1 MPILSA
7 LLPFCLTSSLS
18 LFLLSAYGCY
28 DCRIVLTDPSGVF
41 TSPCFPS
48 DYPNSQACKWIIRA
62 PHGFIIQL
70 TFIDFDIEEAPGCIY
85 DSLTLDNGESPM
97 NLCGIT
103 AKGLS
108 YNSTGNEMVVSFK
121 SDFSIQKKG
130 FNASYV
136 RIAVSLRN
144 QKVIIPQ
151 VPDIDAVSVAESVSV
166 PELSQF
172 TLCFEA
178 TKGNSDDN
186 DDWKVF
192 SYTHAL
198 STEFFSFGKTTKGH
212 FLSISG
218 TQCSLENALPRNAE
232 FFTGT
237 FQQLCV
243 VWDGFSG
250 TIGIYAKSTYH
261 RVYCPG
267 VLDKVIP
274 GNGRLVL
281 GSNSNEMSSLNGD
294 IYNFRLWNFT
304 MNAQT
309 LANLSCD
316 VKGNIVDWENEFWSI
331 PTSALKAENNLSC
344 GSYLIPSSSI
354 EPTSCANLGSLCQ
367 ATVNATTPTPP
378 TVTTNMPDTN
388 RNDKPNNALQ
398 EFTLPA
404 TLIFRMKRNSP
415 EFSHS
420 RPQRQ
425 QESKIEGV
433 KTIGII
439 STPIIW
445 PVKQRPLRF
454 SKNSADEDPE
464 KKTPYSLFL
473 PTMSTSAASEETSNE
488 TLAAFTENINPDNTV
503 MKQLPNENILNY
515 PRSAFHGTSYA
526 ADAVAEPS
534 VNTAVP
540 LLHSRDPDAELA
552 WTLANGLGHS
562 ESEPAFHSPVSS
574 SSSSSTAYRQKK
586 ETVWISSSNSDTTNF
601 MHVLEAV
608 NWWNETVFHHRI
620 TSDIQEGRHHSL
632 SSISVS
638 STEEKS
644 PFQKSELDLLDL
656 VPEHFY
662 MEMIQSNADRQT
674 FSMLAANTA
683 FQFSKS
689 TNIKE
694 HNSEGITSLISVET
708 PHANPTYTEFIPDI
722 QLKNSVLGHSRE
734 LLTFSASL
742 VGPGWTSSAV
752 KHVVTTLP
760 VYQQPLT
767 GTYLKSDSIF
777 ISDNKYWYH
786 YLHQSYFQKPSETLR
801 NGILENNLDAF
812 HDSNEN
818 EESPFSILEPE
829 NVNPVGNSWNLGYL
843 DFPTKYVD
851 ILPSLR
857 ESFWT
862 VSHHLK
868 EASQVFSGEPSENW
882 WRSFNKLIS
891 SPTERLLFTSS
902 CAKFDSISQQTS
914 AIRLLGHRVEEIN
927 FSSHV
932 STLKKQIFSSFI
944 PGISKR
950 ISESNRTISQ
960 LQSTTNFANL
970 TVTYNSELY
979 FDFPFPSLE
988 APFIQSSVWVQVSPF
1003 DQVLE
1008 NSTEKLIFDSLHMQ
1022 IRTDVLS
1029 DQTSVTFLNNRH
1041 QPVYVLPTP
1050 SETQPSCSRDS
1061 QAPFLISTPG
1071 SPVTWIVKR
1080 LINNTTHGTPQSQSP
1095 WENNAVANAVD
1106 KARSKVQIDAGIF
1119 LKSISPMS
1127 SYFVPVTLSLELRH
1141 LLHADSDVRVSVP
1154 PNSYSTP
1161 PLPQN
1166 FKTHLDK
1173 ISPSLI
1179 PQQEVEE
1186 LSLPTIETPRNYQTV
1201 LGQNSIENQLDSL
1214 RYSLWAVEQEIID
1227 NNEDIRNFAVLTP
1240 ANILRLSERDS
1251 EGEVYGSLSKHRE
1264 GTSSLNI
1271 ITTQA
1276 LDFANT
1282 EYEHFASLSSLLE
1295 SSSAVIMNG
1304 VIPLP
1309 SSYSGVVT
1317 QPKETILTGTAAAA
1331 AAINHPL
1338 TQSQTPVASVTY
1350 YQSSVSAHF
1359 HSLANLPSG
1368 TSQNSTP
1375 HTPLSQLTSSA
1386 AVLLSCLCVSFSEL
1400 GCLCRPELKYS
1411 GLFYRISITVF
1422 SSNSNSVSKVHDV
1435 VAEWLNRTFQ
1445 NWNYTVYV
1453 VNISF
1458 GVLALLVYNST
1469 NNINLEEED
1478 IRQKLINNNR
1488 TMEEGYEL
1496 HTVDVDP
1503 VEKCLAEENPPN
1515 YFWPDTRPTVTNF
1528 TFCHGSSVQ
1537 TASRTCYLGLQ
1548 NYTSY
1553 WGQPDLR
1560 NCTENAADIAN
1571 QLLNLT
1577 GEGQQLTSDKVNDVV
1592 QKLKKIVN
1600 DEDIDESL
1608 GSTVV
1613 TIFSNI
1619 LTSSDSVLAASSSEA
1634 LKTIDALALKI
1645 HFTGPSMSISTRNL
1659 ALGVSS
1665 INSTSFSGGSF
1676 SVSPQNNASDFQ
1688 IDFDKDQTSAIAS
1701 VVLPP
1706 SLLKNLSQ
1714 DEFEVISR
1722 AQFTFFNKNGLFQD
1736 AENPANLTS
1745 FVVACSIGN
1754 LTIQDLEEY
1763 VKVTIKH
1770 TKIQEDPKP
1779 TCVFWDM
1786 NKNDGNG
1793 GWNPA
1798 GCQVDAES
1806 NENETV
1812 CLCNHLTH
1820 FGVLM
1825 DLQRT
1830 GTQID
1835 PQNNKVLTFITYIGC
1850 GISAIF
1856 SAATLL
1862 TYIAFEKLRRD
1873 YPSKILMNLST
1884 ALLFLNLVFLL
1895 DGWIASF
1902 DIDGLCIAVAALL
1915 HFFLLATFTWMGL
1928 EAVHM
1933 YIALV
1938 KVFNTYIRRY
1948 ILKFCIIGWGLPAL
1962 VITIV
1967 LASANTNASQVYG
1980 KELYG
1985 KDANGQGDDFCWIKN
2000 EVVFYVTCAGYFG
2013 IMFLMNIAMFIVVM
2027 VQICGRNG
2035 KRTNRSLK
2043 EEILRNLRSVVSLTF
2058 LLGMTWGFAFFAWGP
2073 LTLAFLY
2080 LFSIFN
2086 SLQGLFIFVF
2096 HCAMKE
2102 NVQKQWRRHLC
2113 CGRFRLA
2120 DNSDWSKTA
2129 TNIIKKSSDN
2139 LGKSL
2144 SSSSIGSNST
2154 YLTSKSKS
2162 TTNTYCKRNS
2172 HTENVFLDKPS
2183 SKFAQEDGEQTSI
2196 IPVHQVIDKVKGYCN
2211 PHSDNFYKNI
2221 IMSDTFS
2228 RSTKF

>member
-1 MPILSA
+1 A
-7 LLPFCLTSSLS
+7 H
-18 LFLLSAYGCY
+18 GCY

-108 YNSTGNEMVVSFK
+108 YNSTGNEMIVSFK

-130 FNASYV
+130 FNASYI

-144 QKVIIPQ
+144 QKVVIPQ
-151 VPDIDAVSVAESVSV
+151 VPDVDAVSVADTVSV
-166 PELSQF
+166 PDLSQF

-178 TKGNSDDN
+178 TKGSSDDN

-192 SYTHAL
+192 SYTDAL

-218 TQCSLENALPRNAE
+218 TQCILENALPRNAE

-243 VWDGFSG
+243 VGDSFSG
-250 TIGIYAKSTYH
+250 SIGIYAKSTYH
-261 RVYCPG
+261 IVYCPG
-267 VLDKVIP
+267 IFGKVIP
-274 GNGRLVL
+274 GNGRLML
-281 GSNSNEMSSLNGD
+281 GSNSNEVSSLNGD

-388 RNDKPNNALQ
+388 RNDKPNN
-398 EFTLPA
+398 
-404 TLIFRMKRNSP
+404 
-415 EFSHS
+415 
-420 RPQRQ
+420 
-425 QESKIEGV
+425 G
-433 KTIGII
+433 
-439 STPIIW
+439 
-445 PVKQRPLRF
+445 
-454 SKNSADEDPE
+454 
-464 KKTPYSLFL
+464 
-473 PTMSTSAASEETSNE
+473 
-488 TLAAFTENINPDNTV
+488 
-503 MKQLPNENILNY
+503 
-515 PRSAFHGTSYA
+515 
-526 ADAVAEPS
+526 
-534 VNTAVP
+534 
-540 LLHSRDPDAELA
+540 
-552 WTLANGLGHS
+552 
-562 ESEPAFHSPVSS
+562 
-574 SSSSSTAYRQKK
+574 
-586 ETVWISSSNSDTTNF
+586 
-601 MHVLEAV
+601 
-608 NWWNETVFHHRI
+608 
-620 TSDIQEGRHHSL
+620 
-632 SSISVS
+632 
-638 STEEKS
+638 
-644 PFQKSELDLLDL
+644 
-656 VPEHFY
+656 
-662 MEMIQSNADRQT
+662 
-674 FSMLAANTA
+674 
-683 FQFSKS
+683 
-689 TNIKE
+689 
-694 HNSEGITSLISVET
+694 
-708 PHANPTYTEFIPDI
+708 
-722 QLKNSVLGHSRE
+722 
-734 LLTFSASL
+734 
-742 VGPGWTSSAV
+742 
-752 KHVVTTLP
+752 
-760 VYQQPLT
+760 
-767 GTYLKSDSIF
+767 
-777 ISDNKYWYH
+777 
-786 YLHQSYFQKPSETLR
+786 
-801 NGILENNLDAF
+801 
-812 HDSNEN
+812 
-818 EESPFSILEPE
+818 
-829 NVNPVGNSWNLGYL
+829 
-843 DFPTKYVD
+843 
-851 ILPSLR
+851 
-857 ESFWT
+857 
-862 VSHHLK
+862 
-868 EASQVFSGEPSENW
+868 
-882 WRSFNKLIS
+882 
-891 SPTERLLFTSS
+891 
-902 CAKFDSISQQTS
+902 
-914 AIRLLGHRVEEIN
+914 
-927 FSSHV
+927 
-932 STLKKQIFSSFI
+932 
-944 PGISKR
+944 
-950 ISESNRTISQ
+950 
-960 LQSTTNFANL
+960 
-970 TVTYNSELY
+970 
-979 FDFPFPSLE
+979 
-988 APFIQSSVWVQVSPF
+988 
-1003 DQVLE
+1003 
-1008 NSTEKLIFDSLHMQ
+1008 
-1022 IRTDVLS
+1022 
-1029 DQTSVTFLNNRH
+1029 
-1041 QPVYVLPTP
+1041 
-1050 SETQPSCSRDS
+1050 
-1061 QAPFLISTPG
+1061 
-1071 SPVTWIVKR
+1071 
-1080 LINNTTHGTPQSQSP
+1080 
-1095 WENNAVANAVD
+1095 
-1106 KARSKVQIDAGIF
+1106 
-1119 LKSISPMS
+1119 
-1127 SYFVPVTLSLELRH
+1127 
-1141 LLHADSDVRVSVP
+1141 
-1154 PNSYSTP
+1154 
-1161 PLPQN
+1161 
-1166 FKTHLDK
+1166 
-1173 ISPSLI
+1173 
-1179 PQQEVEE
+1179 
-1186 LSLPTIETPRNYQTV
+1186 
-1201 LGQNSIENQLDSL
+1201 
-1214 RYSLWAVEQEIID
+1214 
-1227 NNEDIRNFAVLTP
+1227 
-1240 ANILRLSERDS
+1240 
-1251 EGEVYGSLSKHRE
+1251 
-1264 GTSSLNI
+1264 
-1271 ITTQA
+1271 
-1276 LDFANT
+1276 
-1282 EYEHFASLSSLLE
+1282 
-1295 SSSAVIMNG
+1295 
-1304 VIPLP
+1304 
-1309 SSYSGVVT
+1309 
-1317 QPKETILTGTAAAA
+1317 
-1331 AAINHPL
+1331 
-1338 TQSQTPVASVTY
+1338 
-1350 YQSSVSAHF
+1350 
-1359 HSLANLPSG
+1359 
-1368 TSQNSTP
+1368 
-1375 HTPLSQLTSSA
+1375 
-1386 AVLLSCLCVSFSEL
+1386 
-1400 GCLCRPELKYS
+1400 

-1422 SSNSNSVSKVHDV
+1422 SSNSNSESKVHDV

-1453 VNISF
+1453 VNIRCKTLKNHARIESQTNNFPCSF
-1458 GVLALLVYNST
+1458 KVLALLVYNAT

-1478 IRQKLINNNR
+1478 IRQKLINNNG
-1488 TMEEGYEL
+1488 TMEGGYKL
-1496 HTVDVDP
+1496 DTVAVDP

-1528 TFCHGSSVQ
+1528 TLCHGSSVQ

-1600 DEDIDESL
+1600 DEEIDESL

-1645 HFTGPSMSISTRNL
+1645 QFTGPSMSISTRNL

-1665 INSTSFSGGSF
+1665 INSTSFKGGSF

-1688 IDFDKDQTSAIAS
+1688 IGFDKDQTNSFAS

-1754 LTIQDLEEY
+1754 VTIQDLQDY

-1806 NENETV
+1806 NENETI

-1825 DLQRT
+1825 DLQRSV
-1830 GTQID
+1830 TQID
-1835 PQNNKVLTFITYIGC
+1835 PQNTKVLTFITYIGC

-1902 DIDGLCIAVAALL
+1902 DIGGLCISVAALL

-1962 VITIV
+1962 VIAIV
-1967 LASANTNASQVYG
+1967 LASANTNASQIYG

-1985 KDANGQGDDFCWIKN
+1985 RDVNGQGGDDFCWIKN

-2013 IMFLMNIAMFIVVM
+2013 IMFLLNVAMFIVVM

-2073 LTLAFLY
+2073 LTLPFLY
-2080 LFSIFN
+2080 LFAIFN

-2172 HTENVFLDKPS
+2172 HTENIFLDKRS

-2196 IPVHQVIDKVKGYCN
+2196 IPVHQVIDKVMGYCN

-2228 RSTKF
+2228 HSTKF

>member
-1 MPILSA
+1 RMSHVSEMWCYHWKWKLQH
-7 LLPFCLTSSLS
+7 CLC
-18 LFLLSAYGCY
+18 LFTTYIIYMQQAAHGCY

-108 YNSTGNEMVVSFK
+108 YNSTGNEMIVSFK

-151 VPDIDAVSVAESVSV
+151 VPDVDAVSVAETVSV

-178 TKGNSDDN
+178 TKGSSDDN

-192 SYTHAL
+192 SYTDAL

-212 FLSISG
+212 FLSFSG
-218 TQCSLENALPRNAE
+218 TQCILENALPRNAE

-243 VWDGFSG
+243 VADSFSG
-250 TIGIYAKSTYH
+250 SVGIYAKSTYH
-261 RVYCPG
+261 IVYCPG
-267 VLDKVIP
+267 IFGKVIP

-281 GSNSNEMSSLNGD
+281 GSNSNEVSSLNGD

-344 GSYLIPSSSI
+344 GSYLIPSSAI

-388 RNDKPNNALQ
+388 RNDKPNN
-398 EFTLPA
+398 
-404 TLIFRMKRNSP
+404 
-415 EFSHS
+415 
-420 RPQRQ
+420 
-425 QESKIEGV
+425 G
-433 KTIGII
+433 
-439 STPIIW
+439 
-445 PVKQRPLRF
+445 
-454 SKNSADEDPE
+454 
-464 KKTPYSLFL
+464 
-473 PTMSTSAASEETSNE
+473 
-488 TLAAFTENINPDNTV
+488 
-503 MKQLPNENILNY
+503 
-515 PRSAFHGTSYA
+515 
-526 ADAVAEPS
+526 
-534 VNTAVP
+534 
-540 LLHSRDPDAELA
+540 
-552 WTLANGLGHS
+552 
-562 ESEPAFHSPVSS
+562 
-574 SSSSSTAYRQKK
+574 
-586 ETVWISSSNSDTTNF
+586 
-601 MHVLEAV
+601 
-608 NWWNETVFHHRI
+608 
-620 TSDIQEGRHHSL
+620 
-632 SSISVS
+632 
-638 STEEKS
+638 
-644 PFQKSELDLLDL
+644 
-656 VPEHFY
+656 
-662 MEMIQSNADRQT
+662 
-674 FSMLAANTA
+674 
-683 FQFSKS
+683 
-689 TNIKE
+689 
-694 HNSEGITSLISVET
+694 
-708 PHANPTYTEFIPDI
+708 
-722 QLKNSVLGHSRE
+722 
-734 LLTFSASL
+734 
-742 VGPGWTSSAV
+742 
-752 KHVVTTLP
+752 
-760 VYQQPLT
+760 
-767 GTYLKSDSIF
+767 
-777 ISDNKYWYH
+777 
-786 YLHQSYFQKPSETLR
+786 
-801 NGILENNLDAF
+801 
-812 HDSNEN
+812 
-818 EESPFSILEPE
+818 
-829 NVNPVGNSWNLGYL
+829 
-843 DFPTKYVD
+843 
-851 ILPSLR
+851 
-857 ESFWT
+857 
-862 VSHHLK
+862 
-868 EASQVFSGEPSENW
+868 
-882 WRSFNKLIS
+882 
-891 SPTERLLFTSS
+891 
-902 CAKFDSISQQTS
+902 
-914 AIRLLGHRVEEIN
+914 
-927 FSSHV
+927 
-932 STLKKQIFSSFI
+932 
-944 PGISKR
+944 
-950 ISESNRTISQ
+950 
-960 LQSTTNFANL
+960 
-970 TVTYNSELY
+970 
-979 FDFPFPSLE
+979 
-988 APFIQSSVWVQVSPF
+988 
-1003 DQVLE
+1003 
-1008 NSTEKLIFDSLHMQ
+1008 
-1022 IRTDVLS
+1022 
-1029 DQTSVTFLNNRH
+1029 
-1041 QPVYVLPTP
+1041 
-1050 SETQPSCSRDS
+1050 
-1061 QAPFLISTPG
+1061 
-1071 SPVTWIVKR
+1071 
-1080 LINNTTHGTPQSQSP
+1080 
-1095 WENNAVANAVD
+1095 
-1106 KARSKVQIDAGIF
+1106 
-1119 LKSISPMS
+1119 
-1127 SYFVPVTLSLELRH
+1127 
-1141 LLHADSDVRVSVP
+1141 
-1154 PNSYSTP
+1154 
-1161 PLPQN
+1161 
-1166 FKTHLDK
+1166 
-1173 ISPSLI
+1173 
-1179 PQQEVEE
+1179 
-1186 LSLPTIETPRNYQTV
+1186 
-1201 LGQNSIENQLDSL
+1201 
-1214 RYSLWAVEQEIID
+1214 
-1227 NNEDIRNFAVLTP
+1227 
-1240 ANILRLSERDS
+1240 
-1251 EGEVYGSLSKHRE
+1251 
-1264 GTSSLNI
+1264 
-1271 ITTQA
+1271 
-1276 LDFANT
+1276 
-1282 EYEHFASLSSLLE
+1282 
-1295 SSSAVIMNG
+1295 
-1304 VIPLP
+1304 
-1309 SSYSGVVT
+1309 
-1317 QPKETILTGTAAAA
+1317 
-1331 AAINHPL
+1331 
-1338 TQSQTPVASVTY
+1338 
-1350 YQSSVSAHF
+1350 
-1359 HSLANLPSG
+1359 
-1368 TSQNSTP
+1368 
-1375 HTPLSQLTSSA
+1375 
-1386 AVLLSCLCVSFSEL
+1386 
-1400 GCLCRPELKYS
+1400 

-1453 VNISF
+1453 VNISIQPGSTEEGVREKRSIKSF
-1458 GVLALLVYNST
+1458 RVLALLVYNST

-1478 IRQKLINNNR
+1478 IRQKLINNNG
-1488 TMEEGYEL
+1488 TIEGGYKL
-1496 HTVDVDP
+1496 DSVKVDP

-1528 TFCHGSSVQ
+1528 TLCHGSSVQ

-1600 DEDIDESL
+1600 DEEIDESL

-1645 HFTGPSMSISTRNL
+1645 QFTGPSMSISTRNL

-1665 INSTSFSGGSF
+1665 INSTSFRGGSF

-1688 IDFDKDQTSAIAS
+1688 IDFDKDQTNAFAS

-1754 LTIQDLEEY
+1754 ITIQDLQDY

-1786 NKNDGNG
+1786 NKNGGNG

-1798 GCQVDAES
+1798 GCQVHTES

-1830 GTQID
+1830 VTQID
-1835 PQNNKVLTFITYIGC
+1835 PQNTKVLTFISYIGC

-1884 ALLFLNLVFLL
+1884 ALLFLNLIFLL

-1902 DIDGLCIAVAALL
+1902 DIGGLCIAVAALL

-1962 VITIV
+1962 VIAIV
-1967 LASANTNASQVYG
+1967 LASANTNASHVYG

-1985 KDANGQGDDFCWIKN
+1985 KDATGQGGDDFCWIKN

-2013 IMFLMNIAMFIVVM
+2013 IMFLMNVAMFIVVM

-2073 LTLAFLY
+2073 LTLPFLY

-2172 HTENVFLDKPS
+2172 HTGEFL
-2183 SKFAQEDGEQTSI
+2183 
-2196 IPVHQVIDKVKGYCN
+2196 
-2211 PHSDNFYKNI
+2211 
-2221 IMSDTFS
+2221 
-2228 RSTKF
+2228 

>member
-1 MPILSA
+1 RMSHVSEMWSYHWKWKLQH
-7 LLPFCLTSSLS
+7 CLC
-18 LFLLSAYGCY
+18 LFTTYIICVQQAAHGCY

-108 YNSTGNEMVVSFK
+108 YNSTGNEMIVSFK

-151 VPDIDAVSVAESVSV
+151 VPDVDAVSVAETVSV

-178 TKGNSDDN
+178 TKGSNDDN

-192 SYTHAL
+192 SYTDTL
-198 STEFFSFGKTTKGH
+198 STEFFSFGKTAKGH

-218 TQCSLENALPRNAE
+218 TQCILENALPRNAE

-243 VWDGFSG
+243 VGDSFSRS
-250 TIGIYAKSTYH
+250 IGIYAKSTYH
-261 RVYCPG
+261 TVYCPDIFG
-267 VLDKVIP
+267 KVIP

-344 GSYLIPSSSI
+344 GSYLIPSSAI

-378 TVTTNMPDTN
+378 AVTTNMPDTN
-388 RNDKPNNALQ
+388 RNDKPNN
-398 EFTLPA
+398 
-404 TLIFRMKRNSP
+404 
-415 EFSHS
+415 
-420 RPQRQ
+420 
-425 QESKIEGV
+425 G
-433 KTIGII
+433 
-439 STPIIW
+439 
-445 PVKQRPLRF
+445 
-454 SKNSADEDPE
+454 
-464 KKTPYSLFL
+464 
-473 PTMSTSAASEETSNE
+473 
-488 TLAAFTENINPDNTV
+488 
-503 MKQLPNENILNY
+503 
-515 PRSAFHGTSYA
+515 
-526 ADAVAEPS
+526 
-534 VNTAVP
+534 
-540 LLHSRDPDAELA
+540 
-552 WTLANGLGHS
+552 
-562 ESEPAFHSPVSS
+562 
-574 SSSSSTAYRQKK
+574 
-586 ETVWISSSNSDTTNF
+586 
-601 MHVLEAV
+601 
-608 NWWNETVFHHRI
+608 
-620 TSDIQEGRHHSL
+620 
-632 SSISVS
+632 
-638 STEEKS
+638 
-644 PFQKSELDLLDL
+644 
-656 VPEHFY
+656 
-662 MEMIQSNADRQT
+662 
-674 FSMLAANTA
+674 
-683 FQFSKS
+683 
-689 TNIKE
+689 
-694 HNSEGITSLISVET
+694 
-708 PHANPTYTEFIPDI
+708 
-722 QLKNSVLGHSRE
+722 
-734 LLTFSASL
+734 
-742 VGPGWTSSAV
+742 
-752 KHVVTTLP
+752 
-760 VYQQPLT
+760 
-767 GTYLKSDSIF
+767 
-777 ISDNKYWYH
+777 
-786 YLHQSYFQKPSETLR
+786 
-801 NGILENNLDAF
+801 
-812 HDSNEN
+812 
-818 EESPFSILEPE
+818 
-829 NVNPVGNSWNLGYL
+829 
-843 DFPTKYVD
+843 
-851 ILPSLR
+851 
-857 ESFWT
+857 
-862 VSHHLK
+862 
-868 EASQVFSGEPSENW
+868 
-882 WRSFNKLIS
+882 
-891 SPTERLLFTSS
+891 
-902 CAKFDSISQQTS
+902 
-914 AIRLLGHRVEEIN
+914 
-927 FSSHV
+927 
-932 STLKKQIFSSFI
+932 
-944 PGISKR
+944 
-950 ISESNRTISQ
+950 
-960 LQSTTNFANL
+960 
-970 TVTYNSELY
+970 
-979 FDFPFPSLE
+979 
-988 APFIQSSVWVQVSPF
+988 
-1003 DQVLE
+1003 
-1008 NSTEKLIFDSLHMQ
+1008 
-1022 IRTDVLS
+1022 
-1029 DQTSVTFLNNRH
+1029 
-1041 QPVYVLPTP
+1041 
-1050 SETQPSCSRDS
+1050 
-1061 QAPFLISTPG
+1061 
-1071 SPVTWIVKR
+1071 
-1080 LINNTTHGTPQSQSP
+1080 
-1095 WENNAVANAVD
+1095 
-1106 KARSKVQIDAGIF
+1106 
-1119 LKSISPMS
+1119 
-1127 SYFVPVTLSLELRH
+1127 
-1141 LLHADSDVRVSVP
+1141 
-1154 PNSYSTP
+1154 
-1161 PLPQN
+1161 
-1166 FKTHLDK
+1166 
-1173 ISPSLI
+1173 
-1179 PQQEVEE
+1179 
-1186 LSLPTIETPRNYQTV
+1186 
-1201 LGQNSIENQLDSL
+1201 
-1214 RYSLWAVEQEIID
+1214 
-1227 NNEDIRNFAVLTP
+1227 
-1240 ANILRLSERDS
+1240 
-1251 EGEVYGSLSKHRE
+1251 
-1264 GTSSLNI
+1264 
-1271 ITTQA
+1271 
-1276 LDFANT
+1276 
-1282 EYEHFASLSSLLE
+1282 
-1295 SSSAVIMNG
+1295 
-1304 VIPLP
+1304 
-1309 SSYSGVVT
+1309 
-1317 QPKETILTGTAAAA
+1317 
-1331 AAINHPL
+1331 
-1338 TQSQTPVASVTY
+1338 
-1350 YQSSVSAHF
+1350 
-1359 HSLANLPSG
+1359 
-1368 TSQNSTP
+1368 
-1375 HTPLSQLTSSA
+1375 
-1386 AVLLSCLCVSFSEL
+1386 
-1400 GCLCRPELKYS
+1400 

-1422 SSNSNSVSKVHDV
+1422 SSHSNSVSKVHDV
-1435 VAEWLNRTFQ
+1435 IAEWLNRTFQ

-1453 VNISF
+1453 VNISIHPGSIKEGAREKRSIKSF

-1478 IRQKLINNNR
+1478 IRQKLINNNG
-1488 TMEEGYEL
+1488 TMEGGYKL
-1496 HTVDVDP
+1496 HSVDVDP

-1528 TFCHGSSVQ
+1528 TLCHGSSVQ

-1600 DEDIDESL
+1600 DEEIDESL

-1645 HFTGPSMSISTRNL
+1645 QFTGPSMSISTRNL

-1665 INSTSFSGGSF
+1665 INSTSFKGGSF

-1688 IDFDKDQTSAIAS
+1688 IDFDKDQTKALAS

-1714 DEFEVISR
+1714 DEFEAISR

-1754 LTIQDLEEY
+1754 ITIQDLQDY
-1763 VKVTIKH
+1763 VKITIKH
-1770 TKIQEDPKP
+1770 TKIQEEPKP

-1786 NKNDGNG
+1786 NKNGGNG

-1830 GTQID
+1830 VTQID
-1835 PQNNKVLTFITYIGC
+1835 SQNTKVLTFLTYIGC

-1884 ALLFLNLVFLL
+1884 ALLFLNLIFLL

-1902 DIDGLCIAVAALL
+1902 DIDGLCTAIAALL

-1948 ILKFCIIGWGLPAL
+1948 ILKFCIIGWGVPAV
-1962 VITIV
+1962 VIAII
-1967 LASANTNASQVYG
+1967 LASANTNASDVYG
-1980 KELYG
+1980 KDLYG
-1985 KDANGQGDDFCWIKN
+1985 RDANGQGGDDFCWIKN

-2013 IMFLMNIAMFIVVM
+2013 IMFLMNVAMFIVVM

-2073 LTLAFLY
+2073 LTLPFLY

-2172 HTENVFLDKPS
+2172 HTGQLL
-2183 SKFAQEDGEQTSI
+2183 
-2196 IPVHQVIDKVKGYCN
+2196 
-2211 PHSDNFYKNI
+2211 
-2221 IMSDTFS
+2221 
-2228 RSTKF
+2228 

>member
-1 MPILSA
+1 MMSHVSEMWCYHWKWKLQHCLCLFTMYILYMQQA
-7 LLPFCLTSSLS
+7 
-18 LFLLSAYGCY
+18 AHGCY

-108 YNSTGNEMVVSFK
+108 YNSTGNEMIVSFK

-130 FNASYV
+130 FNATYV

-151 VPDIDAVSVAESVSV
+151 VPDVDAVYVAETVSV

-178 TKGNSDDN
+178 TKGSNDDN

-192 SYTHAL
+192 SYTDAL
-198 STEFFSFGKTTKGH
+198 SKEFFSFGKTTKGH

-218 TQCSLENALPRNAE
+218 TQCILENALPRNAE

-243 VWDGFSG
+243 VGDSFSG
-250 TIGIYAKSTYH
+250 SIGIYAKSTYH
-261 RVYCPG
+261 IVYCPG
-267 VLDKVIP
+267 IFGKVIP

-281 GSNSNEMSSLNGD
+281 GSNSNEVSSLNGD

-344 GSYLIPSSSI
+344 GSYLIPSSTI

-367 ATVNATTPTPP
+367 
-378 TVTTNMPDTN
+378 
-388 RNDKPNNALQ
+388 
-398 EFTLPA
+398 
-404 TLIFRMKRNSP
+404 
-415 EFSHS
+415 
-420 RPQRQ
+420 
-425 QESKIEGV
+425 G
-433 KTIGII
+433 
-439 STPIIW
+439 
-445 PVKQRPLRF
+445 
-454 SKNSADEDPE
+454 
-464 KKTPYSLFL
+464 
-473 PTMSTSAASEETSNE
+473 
-488 TLAAFTENINPDNTV
+488 
-503 MKQLPNENILNY
+503 
-515 PRSAFHGTSYA
+515 
-526 ADAVAEPS
+526 
-534 VNTAVP
+534 
-540 LLHSRDPDAELA
+540 
-552 WTLANGLGHS
+552 
-562 ESEPAFHSPVSS
+562 
-574 SSSSSTAYRQKK
+574 
-586 ETVWISSSNSDTTNF
+586 
-601 MHVLEAV
+601 
-608 NWWNETVFHHRI
+608 
-620 TSDIQEGRHHSL
+620 
-632 SSISVS
+632 
-638 STEEKS
+638 
-644 PFQKSELDLLDL
+644 
-656 VPEHFY
+656 
-662 MEMIQSNADRQT
+662 
-674 FSMLAANTA
+674 
-683 FQFSKS
+683 
-689 TNIKE
+689 
-694 HNSEGITSLISVET
+694 
-708 PHANPTYTEFIPDI
+708 
-722 QLKNSVLGHSRE
+722 
-734 LLTFSASL
+734 
-742 VGPGWTSSAV
+742 
-752 KHVVTTLP
+752 
-760 VYQQPLT
+760 
-767 GTYLKSDSIF
+767 
-777 ISDNKYWYH
+777 
-786 YLHQSYFQKPSETLR
+786 
-801 NGILENNLDAF
+801 
-812 HDSNEN
+812 
-818 EESPFSILEPE
+818 
-829 NVNPVGNSWNLGYL
+829 
-843 DFPTKYVD
+843 
-851 ILPSLR
+851 
-857 ESFWT
+857 
-862 VSHHLK
+862 
-868 EASQVFSGEPSENW
+868 
-882 WRSFNKLIS
+882 
-891 SPTERLLFTSS
+891 
-902 CAKFDSISQQTS
+902 
-914 AIRLLGHRVEEIN
+914 
-927 FSSHV
+927 
-932 STLKKQIFSSFI
+932 
-944 PGISKR
+944 
-950 ISESNRTISQ
+950 
-960 LQSTTNFANL
+960 
-970 TVTYNSELY
+970 
-979 FDFPFPSLE
+979 
-988 APFIQSSVWVQVSPF
+988 
-1003 DQVLE
+1003 
-1008 NSTEKLIFDSLHMQ
+1008 
-1022 IRTDVLS
+1022 
-1029 DQTSVTFLNNRH
+1029 
-1041 QPVYVLPTP
+1041 
-1050 SETQPSCSRDS
+1050 
-1061 QAPFLISTPG
+1061 
-1071 SPVTWIVKR
+1071 
-1080 LINNTTHGTPQSQSP
+1080 
-1095 WENNAVANAVD
+1095 
-1106 KARSKVQIDAGIF
+1106 
-1119 LKSISPMS
+1119 
-1127 SYFVPVTLSLELRH
+1127 
-1141 LLHADSDVRVSVP
+1141 
-1154 PNSYSTP
+1154 
-1161 PLPQN
+1161 
-1166 FKTHLDK
+1166 
-1173 ISPSLI
+1173 
-1179 PQQEVEE
+1179 
-1186 LSLPTIETPRNYQTV
+1186 
-1201 LGQNSIENQLDSL
+1201 
-1214 RYSLWAVEQEIID
+1214 
-1227 NNEDIRNFAVLTP
+1227 
-1240 ANILRLSERDS
+1240 
-1251 EGEVYGSLSKHRE
+1251 
-1264 GTSSLNI
+1264 
-1271 ITTQA
+1271 
-1276 LDFANT
+1276 
-1282 EYEHFASLSSLLE
+1282 
-1295 SSSAVIMNG
+1295 
-1304 VIPLP
+1304 
-1309 SSYSGVVT
+1309 
-1317 QPKETILTGTAAAA
+1317 
-1331 AAINHPL
+1331 
-1338 TQSQTPVASVTY
+1338 
-1350 YQSSVSAHF
+1350 
-1359 HSLANLPSG
+1359 
-1368 TSQNSTP
+1368 
-1375 HTPLSQLTSSA
+1375 
-1386 AVLLSCLCVSFSEL
+1386 
-1400 GCLCRPELKYS
+1400 
-1411 GLFYRISITVF
+1411 GLFYRISIVVF
-1422 SSNSNSVSKVHDV
+1422 SSNSDATLKVHDV

-1453 VNISF
+1453 VNISIHPGSIKEGTREKRSIKSF

-1478 IRQKLINNNR
+1478 IRQKLISNNG
-1488 TMEEGYEL
+1488 TMEGGYKI

-1528 TFCHGSSVQ
+1528 TLCHGSSVQ

-1600 DEDIDESL
+1600 DEEIDESL

-1645 HFTGPSMSISTRNL
+1645 QFTGPSMSISTRNL

-1665 INSTSFSGGSF
+1665 INSTSFRGGSF

-1688 IDFDKDQTSAIAS
+1688 IDFDKDQTNAIAS

-1736 AENPANLTS
+1736 AENPADLTS

-1754 LTIQDLEEY
+1754 ITIQDLQDY

-1786 NKNDGNG
+1786 NKNGGSG
-1793 GWNPA
+1793 GWSPE
-1798 GCQVDAES
+1798 GCQVDTES

-1830 GTQID
+1830 VTQID
-1835 PQNNKVLTFITYIGC
+1835 PQNTKVLTFITYIGC

-1884 ALLFLNLVFLL
+1884 ALLFLNLIFLL

-1962 VITIV
+1962 VIAIV
-1967 LASANTNASQVYG
+1967 FASANTNASHVYG
-1980 KELYG
+1980 KQLYG
-1985 KDANGQGDDFCWIKN
+1985 KDANGQGGDNFCWIKN

-2013 IMFLMNIAMFIVVM
+2013 IMFLMNVAMFIVVM

-2073 LTLAFLY
+2073 LTLPFLY

-2172 HTENVFLDKPS
+2172 HTENVYLDKPS
-2183 SKFAQEDGEQTSI
+2183 SKFAQDDGEQTSI

-2211 PHSDNFYKNI
+2211 PHSNNFYKNI

-2228 RSTKF
+2228 HSTKF

>member
-1 MPILSA
+1 MMSHVSEMWCYHWKWKLQHY
-7 LLPFCLTSSLS
+7 LCLFTTYIICMQQ
-18 LFLLSAYGCY
+18 AADGCY
-28 DCRIVLTDPSGVF
+28 DCRTVLTDPSGVF

-48 DYPNSQACKWIIRA
+48 DYPNSQACRWIIRA

-108 YNSTGNEMVVSFK
+108 YNSTGNEMIVSFK

-151 VPDIDAVSVAESVSV
+151 VPDMDAVSVAESVSV
-166 PELSQF
+166 PELRQF

-178 TKGNSDDN
+178 TKGSSDDN

-192 SYTHAL
+192 SYTDAL
-198 STEFFSFGKTTKGH
+198 LRELFSFGKTTKGH

-218 TQCSLENALPRNAE
+218 TQCILKNALPRNAE

-243 VWDGFSG
+243 VWDSSSA
-250 TIGIYAKSTYH
+250 TIGVFAKNTYH
-261 RVYCPG
+261 IVDCPQIFN
-267 VLDKVIP
+267 KVIP

-281 GSNSNEMSSLNGD
+281 GSNSNEVSSLNGD

-388 RNDKPNNALQ
+388 RNDKPNN
-398 EFTLPA
+398 
-404 TLIFRMKRNSP
+404 
-415 EFSHS
+415 
-420 RPQRQ
+420 
-425 QESKIEGV
+425 G
-433 KTIGII
+433 
-439 STPIIW
+439 
-445 PVKQRPLRF
+445 
-454 SKNSADEDPE
+454 
-464 KKTPYSLFL
+464 
-473 PTMSTSAASEETSNE
+473 
-488 TLAAFTENINPDNTV
+488 
-503 MKQLPNENILNY
+503 
-515 PRSAFHGTSYA
+515 
-526 ADAVAEPS
+526 
-534 VNTAVP
+534 
-540 LLHSRDPDAELA
+540 
-552 WTLANGLGHS
+552 
-562 ESEPAFHSPVSS
+562 
-574 SSSSSTAYRQKK
+574 
-586 ETVWISSSNSDTTNF
+586 
-601 MHVLEAV
+601 
-608 NWWNETVFHHRI
+608 
-620 TSDIQEGRHHSL
+620 
-632 SSISVS
+632 
-638 STEEKS
+638 
-644 PFQKSELDLLDL
+644 
-656 VPEHFY
+656 
-662 MEMIQSNADRQT
+662 
-674 FSMLAANTA
+674 
-683 FQFSKS
+683 
-689 TNIKE
+689 
-694 HNSEGITSLISVET
+694 
-708 PHANPTYTEFIPDI
+708 
-722 QLKNSVLGHSRE
+722 
-734 LLTFSASL
+734 
-742 VGPGWTSSAV
+742 
-752 KHVVTTLP
+752 
-760 VYQQPLT
+760 
-767 GTYLKSDSIF
+767 
-777 ISDNKYWYH
+777 
-786 YLHQSYFQKPSETLR
+786 
-801 NGILENNLDAF
+801 
-812 HDSNEN
+812 
-818 EESPFSILEPE
+818 
-829 NVNPVGNSWNLGYL
+829 
-843 DFPTKYVD
+843 
-851 ILPSLR
+851 
-857 ESFWT
+857 
-862 VSHHLK
+862 
-868 EASQVFSGEPSENW
+868 
-882 WRSFNKLIS
+882 
-891 SPTERLLFTSS
+891 
-902 CAKFDSISQQTS
+902 
-914 AIRLLGHRVEEIN
+914 
-927 FSSHV
+927 
-932 STLKKQIFSSFI
+932 
-944 PGISKR
+944 
-950 ISESNRTISQ
+950 
-960 LQSTTNFANL
+960 
-970 TVTYNSELY
+970 
-979 FDFPFPSLE
+979 
-988 APFIQSSVWVQVSPF
+988 
-1003 DQVLE
+1003 
-1008 NSTEKLIFDSLHMQ
+1008 
-1022 IRTDVLS
+1022 
-1029 DQTSVTFLNNRH
+1029 
-1041 QPVYVLPTP
+1041 
-1050 SETQPSCSRDS
+1050 
-1061 QAPFLISTPG
+1061 
-1071 SPVTWIVKR
+1071 
-1080 LINNTTHGTPQSQSP
+1080 
-1095 WENNAVANAVD
+1095 
-1106 KARSKVQIDAGIF
+1106 
-1119 LKSISPMS
+1119 
-1127 SYFVPVTLSLELRH
+1127 
-1141 LLHADSDVRVSVP
+1141 
-1154 PNSYSTP
+1154 
-1161 PLPQN
+1161 
-1166 FKTHLDK
+1166 
-1173 ISPSLI
+1173 
-1179 PQQEVEE
+1179 
-1186 LSLPTIETPRNYQTV
+1186 
-1201 LGQNSIENQLDSL
+1201 
-1214 RYSLWAVEQEIID
+1214 
-1227 NNEDIRNFAVLTP
+1227 
-1240 ANILRLSERDS
+1240 
-1251 EGEVYGSLSKHRE
+1251 
-1264 GTSSLNI
+1264 
-1271 ITTQA
+1271 
-1276 LDFANT
+1276 
-1282 EYEHFASLSSLLE
+1282 
-1295 SSSAVIMNG
+1295 
-1304 VIPLP
+1304 
-1309 SSYSGVVT
+1309 
-1317 QPKETILTGTAAAA
+1317 
-1331 AAINHPL
+1331 
-1338 TQSQTPVASVTY
+1338 
-1350 YQSSVSAHF
+1350 
-1359 HSLANLPSG
+1359 
-1368 TSQNSTP
+1368 
-1375 HTPLSQLTSSA
+1375 
-1386 AVLLSCLCVSFSEL
+1386 
-1400 GCLCRPELKYS
+1400 
-1411 GLFYRISITVF
+1411 GLFYRISIVVS
-1422 SSNSNSVSKVHDV
+1422 SSNPNSVSKVHDV

-1453 VNISF
+1453 VNISIHPASSREGARQKRSIKSF
-1458 GVLALLVYNST
+1458 SALALLVYNST

-1478 IRQKLINNNR
+1478 IRQKLISNNR
-1488 TMEEGYEL
+1488 TMEEGYQL
-1496 HTVDVDP
+1496 HAVDVDP

-1600 DEDIDESL
+1600 DEEIDESL

-1619 LTSSDSVLAASSSEA
+1619 LASSDSVLAASSSEA

-1645 HFTGPSMSISTRNL
+1645 HFDGPSMSISTRNL

-1665 INSTSFSGGSF
+1665 LNSTSFKGGSF

-1754 LTIQDLEEY
+1754 LTIQDLQDY

-1786 NKNDGNG
+1786 NKNGGSG

-1830 GTQID
+1830 VTQID
-1835 PQNNKVLTFITYIGC
+1835 TQNTKVLTFITYIGC

-1884 ALLFLNLVFLL
+1884 ALLFLNLIFLL

-1962 VITIV
+1962 VIAIV
-1967 LASANTNASQVYG
+1967 LASANTNAGHVYG
-1980 KELYG
+1980 KDLYG
-1985 KDANGQGDDFCWIKN
+1985 RDANGQGGDDFCWIKN

-2013 IMFLMNIAMFIVVM
+2013 IMFLMNVAMFIVVM

-2058 LLGMTWGFAFFAWGP
+2058 LLGMTWGFAFFAWGS

-2183 SKFAQEDGEQTSI
+2183 TKFAQEDGEQTSI

>member
-1 MPILSA
+1 RMSHVSEMWCYHWKWKLQHC
-7 LLPFCLTSSLS
+7 FCLFTTYIICMQQ
-18 LFLLSAYGCY
+18 AAHGCY
-28 DCRIVLTDPSGVF
+28 DCRTVLTDPSGIF
-41 TSPCFPS
+41 TSPCFPN

-108 YNSTGNEMVVSFK
+108 YNSTGNEMIVSFK

-151 VPDIDAVSVAESVSV
+151 VPDMDAVSVAETVSV
-166 PELSQF
+166 PELRQF

-178 TKGNSDDN
+178 AKGNSDDN

-192 SYTHAL
+192 SYTDAL
-198 STEFFSFGKTTKGH
+198 LTELLSFGKTTKGH

-218 TQCSLENALPRNAE
+218 TQCILKNALPRNAE

-243 VWDGFSG
+243 VWDSFSG
-250 TIGIYAKSTYH
+250 TVGIYAKSTYH
-261 RVYCPG
+261 VVNCPDIS
-267 VLDKVIP
+267 DKVIP
-274 GNGRLVL
+274 GDGRLVL
-281 GSNSNEMSSLNGD
+281 GSNSNEVSSLNGD

-316 VKGNIVDWENEFWSI
+316 VKGNIVDWENEYWSI

-388 RNDKPNNALQ
+388 RNDKPNN
-398 EFTLPA
+398 
-404 TLIFRMKRNSP
+404 
-415 EFSHS
+415 
-420 RPQRQ
+420 
-425 QESKIEGV
+425 G
-433 KTIGII
+433 
-439 STPIIW
+439 
-445 PVKQRPLRF
+445 
-454 SKNSADEDPE
+454 
-464 KKTPYSLFL
+464 
-473 PTMSTSAASEETSNE
+473 
-488 TLAAFTENINPDNTV
+488 
-503 MKQLPNENILNY
+503 
-515 PRSAFHGTSYA
+515 
-526 ADAVAEPS
+526 
-534 VNTAVP
+534 
-540 LLHSRDPDAELA
+540 
-552 WTLANGLGHS
+552 
-562 ESEPAFHSPVSS
+562 
-574 SSSSSTAYRQKK
+574 
-586 ETVWISSSNSDTTNF
+586 
-601 MHVLEAV
+601 
-608 NWWNETVFHHRI
+608 
-620 TSDIQEGRHHSL
+620 
-632 SSISVS
+632 
-638 STEEKS
+638 
-644 PFQKSELDLLDL
+644 
-656 VPEHFY
+656 
-662 MEMIQSNADRQT
+662 
-674 FSMLAANTA
+674 
-683 FQFSKS
+683 
-689 TNIKE
+689 
-694 HNSEGITSLISVET
+694 
-708 PHANPTYTEFIPDI
+708 
-722 QLKNSVLGHSRE
+722 
-734 LLTFSASL
+734 
-742 VGPGWTSSAV
+742 
-752 KHVVTTLP
+752 
-760 VYQQPLT
+760 
-767 GTYLKSDSIF
+767 
-777 ISDNKYWYH
+777 
-786 YLHQSYFQKPSETLR
+786 
-801 NGILENNLDAF
+801 
-812 HDSNEN
+812 
-818 EESPFSILEPE
+818 
-829 NVNPVGNSWNLGYL
+829 
-843 DFPTKYVD
+843 
-851 ILPSLR
+851 
-857 ESFWT
+857 
-862 VSHHLK
+862 
-868 EASQVFSGEPSENW
+868 
-882 WRSFNKLIS
+882 
-891 SPTERLLFTSS
+891 
-902 CAKFDSISQQTS
+902 
-914 AIRLLGHRVEEIN
+914 
-927 FSSHV
+927 
-932 STLKKQIFSSFI
+932 
-944 PGISKR
+944 
-950 ISESNRTISQ
+950 
-960 LQSTTNFANL
+960 
-970 TVTYNSELY
+970 
-979 FDFPFPSLE
+979 
-988 APFIQSSVWVQVSPF
+988 
-1003 DQVLE
+1003 
-1008 NSTEKLIFDSLHMQ
+1008 
-1022 IRTDVLS
+1022 
-1029 DQTSVTFLNNRH
+1029 
-1041 QPVYVLPTP
+1041 
-1050 SETQPSCSRDS
+1050 
-1061 QAPFLISTPG
+1061 
-1071 SPVTWIVKR
+1071 
-1080 LINNTTHGTPQSQSP
+1080 
-1095 WENNAVANAVD
+1095 
-1106 KARSKVQIDAGIF
+1106 
-1119 LKSISPMS
+1119 
-1127 SYFVPVTLSLELRH
+1127 
-1141 LLHADSDVRVSVP
+1141 
-1154 PNSYSTP
+1154 
-1161 PLPQN
+1161 
-1166 FKTHLDK
+1166 
-1173 ISPSLI
+1173 
-1179 PQQEVEE
+1179 
-1186 LSLPTIETPRNYQTV
+1186 
-1201 LGQNSIENQLDSL
+1201 
-1214 RYSLWAVEQEIID
+1214 
-1227 NNEDIRNFAVLTP
+1227 
-1240 ANILRLSERDS
+1240 
-1251 EGEVYGSLSKHRE
+1251 
-1264 GTSSLNI
+1264 
-1271 ITTQA
+1271 
-1276 LDFANT
+1276 
-1282 EYEHFASLSSLLE
+1282 
-1295 SSSAVIMNG
+1295 
-1304 VIPLP
+1304 
-1309 SSYSGVVT
+1309 
-1317 QPKETILTGTAAAA
+1317 
-1331 AAINHPL
+1331 
-1338 TQSQTPVASVTY
+1338 
-1350 YQSSVSAHF
+1350 
-1359 HSLANLPSG
+1359 
-1368 TSQNSTP
+1368 
-1375 HTPLSQLTSSA
+1375 
-1386 AVLLSCLCVSFSEL
+1386 
-1400 GCLCRPELKYS
+1400 
-1411 GLFYRISITVF
+1411 GLFYRISIIVS
-1422 SSNSNSVSKVHDV
+1422 SSNPNSVSKVHDV

-1453 VNISF
+1453 VNISIHPASVREGARQKRSIKSF
-1458 GVLALLVYNST
+1458 SALALLVYNAT

-1478 IRQKLINNNR
+1478 IRQKLISNNR
-1488 TMEEGYEL
+1488 TMEEGYQL

-1515 YFWPDTRPTVTNF
+1515 YFWPDTRPTVTNI

-1600 DEDIDESL
+1600 DEEIDESL

-1645 HFTGPSMSISTRNL
+1645 HFAGPSMTISTRNL

-1665 INSTSFSGGSF
+1665 INSTSFTGGSF

-1688 IDFDKDQTSAIAS
+1688 IDFDKDQTSAFAS

-1754 LTIQDLEEY
+1754 LTIQDLQDY

-1786 NKNDGNG
+1786 NKNGGNG

-1830 GTQID
+1830 VTQID
-1835 PQNNKVLTFITYIGC
+1835 PQNTKVLTFITYIGC

-1884 ALLFLNLVFLL
+1884 ALLFLNLIFLL

-1962 VITIV
+1962 VIAIV
-1967 LASANTNASQVYG
+1967 LASANTNASHIYG

-1985 KDANGQGDDFCWIKN
+1985 RDANGQGGDDFCWIKN

-2013 IMFLMNIAMFIVVM
+2013 IMFLMNVAMFIVVM

-2172 HTENVFLDKPS
+2172 HTGEFL
-2183 SKFAQEDGEQTSI
+2183 
-2196 IPVHQVIDKVKGYCN
+2196 
-2211 PHSDNFYKNI
+2211 
-2221 IMSDTFS
+2221 
-2228 RSTKF
+2228 

>member
-1 MPILSA
+1 MFHLSEMWCYHWKWK
-7 LLPFCLTSSLS
+7 LQHCLC
-18 LFLLSAYGCY
+18 LFTTYIVCMQQTAYGCY
-28 DCRIVLTDPSGVF
+28 DCRTVLTDPSGVF

-108 YNSTGNEMVVSFK
+108 YNSTGNEMIVSFK

-151 VPDIDAVSVAESVSV
+151 VPDVDVVSLSETVSV

-178 TKGNSDDN
+178 TKGSSDDN

-192 SYTHAL
+192 SYTDTF

-218 TQCSLENALPRNAE
+218 KQCILENTLPRNAE
-232 FFTGT
+232 FFTEV

-243 VWDGFSG
+243 VGDSFSG
-250 TIGIYAKSTYH
+250 AIGVYAKSTYQ
-261 RVYCPG
+261 VEYCPDIFG
-267 VLDKVIP
+267 KVIP

-281 GSNSNEMSSLNGD
+281 GSNSNEVSSLNGD

-304 MNAQT
+304 MNSQT

-344 GSYLIPSSSI
+344 GSYLIPSSTI

-388 RNDKPNNALQ
+388 RNDKPNN
-398 EFTLPA
+398 
-404 TLIFRMKRNSP
+404 
-415 EFSHS
+415 
-420 RPQRQ
+420 
-425 QESKIEGV
+425 G
-433 KTIGII
+433 
-439 STPIIW
+439 
-445 PVKQRPLRF
+445 
-454 SKNSADEDPE
+454 
-464 KKTPYSLFL
+464 
-473 PTMSTSAASEETSNE
+473 
-488 TLAAFTENINPDNTV
+488 
-503 MKQLPNENILNY
+503 
-515 PRSAFHGTSYA
+515 
-526 ADAVAEPS
+526 
-534 VNTAVP
+534 
-540 LLHSRDPDAELA
+540 
-552 WTLANGLGHS
+552 
-562 ESEPAFHSPVSS
+562 
-574 SSSSSTAYRQKK
+574 
-586 ETVWISSSNSDTTNF
+586 
-601 MHVLEAV
+601 
-608 NWWNETVFHHRI
+608 
-620 TSDIQEGRHHSL
+620 
-632 SSISVS
+632 
-638 STEEKS
+638 
-644 PFQKSELDLLDL
+644 
-656 VPEHFY
+656 
-662 MEMIQSNADRQT
+662 
-674 FSMLAANTA
+674 
-683 FQFSKS
+683 
-689 TNIKE
+689 
-694 HNSEGITSLISVET
+694 
-708 PHANPTYTEFIPDI
+708 
-722 QLKNSVLGHSRE
+722 
-734 LLTFSASL
+734 
-742 VGPGWTSSAV
+742 
-752 KHVVTTLP
+752 
-760 VYQQPLT
+760 
-767 GTYLKSDSIF
+767 
-777 ISDNKYWYH
+777 
-786 YLHQSYFQKPSETLR
+786 
-801 NGILENNLDAF
+801 
-812 HDSNEN
+812 
-818 EESPFSILEPE
+818 
-829 NVNPVGNSWNLGYL
+829 
-843 DFPTKYVD
+843 
-851 ILPSLR
+851 
-857 ESFWT
+857 
-862 VSHHLK
+862 
-868 EASQVFSGEPSENW
+868 
-882 WRSFNKLIS
+882 
-891 SPTERLLFTSS
+891 
-902 CAKFDSISQQTS
+902 
-914 AIRLLGHRVEEIN
+914 
-927 FSSHV
+927 
-932 STLKKQIFSSFI
+932 
-944 PGISKR
+944 
-950 ISESNRTISQ
+950 
-960 LQSTTNFANL
+960 
-970 TVTYNSELY
+970 
-979 FDFPFPSLE
+979 
-988 APFIQSSVWVQVSPF
+988 
-1003 DQVLE
+1003 
-1008 NSTEKLIFDSLHMQ
+1008 
-1022 IRTDVLS
+1022 
-1029 DQTSVTFLNNRH
+1029 
-1041 QPVYVLPTP
+1041 
-1050 SETQPSCSRDS
+1050 
-1061 QAPFLISTPG
+1061 
-1071 SPVTWIVKR
+1071 
-1080 LINNTTHGTPQSQSP
+1080 
-1095 WENNAVANAVD
+1095 
-1106 KARSKVQIDAGIF
+1106 
-1119 LKSISPMS
+1119 
-1127 SYFVPVTLSLELRH
+1127 
-1141 LLHADSDVRVSVP
+1141 
-1154 PNSYSTP
+1154 
-1161 PLPQN
+1161 
-1166 FKTHLDK
+1166 
-1173 ISPSLI
+1173 
-1179 PQQEVEE
+1179 
-1186 LSLPTIETPRNYQTV
+1186 
-1201 LGQNSIENQLDSL
+1201 
-1214 RYSLWAVEQEIID
+1214 
-1227 NNEDIRNFAVLTP
+1227 
-1240 ANILRLSERDS
+1240 
-1251 EGEVYGSLSKHRE
+1251 
-1264 GTSSLNI
+1264 
-1271 ITTQA
+1271 
-1276 LDFANT
+1276 
-1282 EYEHFASLSSLLE
+1282 
-1295 SSSAVIMNG
+1295 
-1304 VIPLP
+1304 
-1309 SSYSGVVT
+1309 
-1317 QPKETILTGTAAAA
+1317 
-1331 AAINHPL
+1331 
-1338 TQSQTPVASVTY
+1338 
-1350 YQSSVSAHF
+1350 
-1359 HSLANLPSG
+1359 
-1368 TSQNSTP
+1368 
-1375 HTPLSQLTSSA
+1375 
-1386 AVLLSCLCVSFSEL
+1386 
-1400 GCLCRPELKYS
+1400 

-1422 SSNSNSVSKVHDV
+1422 STNSNSVSKVHDV

-1453 VNISF
+1453 VNISIHPGSMKEGAREKRSIKSF
-1458 GVLALLVYNST
+1458 EVLALLVYNAT

-1478 IRQKLINNNR
+1478 IRQKLINNNG
-1488 TMEEGYEL
+1488 TMEEGYRL
-1496 HTVDVDP
+1496 HTVNVDP

-1528 TFCHGSSVQ
+1528 TLCHGSSVQ
-1537 TASRTCYLGLQ
+1537 TASRTCYLGLH

-1577 GEGQQLTSDKVNDVV
+1577 SEGQQLTSDKVNDVV

-1600 DEDIDESL
+1600 DEEIDESL

-1619 LTSSDSVLAASSSEA
+1619 LNSSDSVLAASSSEA

-1645 HFTGPSMSISTRNL
+1645 QFTGPSMSISTRNL

-1665 INSTSFSGGSF
+1665 INSASFSGGSF

-1688 IDFDKDQTSAIAS
+1688 IDFDKDHTNALAS

-1706 SLLKNLSQ
+1706 SLLRNLSQ
-1714 DEFEVISR
+1714 EEFEIISR

-1754 LTIQDLEEY
+1754 ITIQDLQDY

-1786 NKNDGNG
+1786 NKNGGNG
-1793 GWNPA
+1793 GWNPE
-1798 GCQVDAES
+1798 GCQVSTES

-1825 DLQRT
+1825 DLQRAAT
-1830 GTQID
+1830 EID
-1835 PQNNKVLTFITYIGC
+1835 PHNTKVLTFITYIGC

-1884 ALLFLNLVFLL
+1884 ALFFLNLIFLL

-1902 DIDGLCIAVAALL
+1902 KIDGLCIAVAALL
-1915 HFFLLATFTWMGL
+1915 HYFLLATFTWMGL

-1962 VITIV
+1962 VIAVV
-1967 LASANTNASQVYG
+1967 LASANTNASHI
-1980 KELYG
+1980 YG
-1985 KDANGQGDDFCWIKN
+1985 KDSYGRDSNGQGGDDFCWIKN
-2000 EVVFYVTCAGYFG
+2000 KVVFYVTYAGYFG
-2013 IMFLMNIAMFIVVM
+2013 VIFLINVAMFIVVM

-2043 EEILRNLRSVVSLTF
+2043 EEILRNLRSMVSLTF

-2073 LTLAFLY
+2073 LTIPFMY

-2183 SKFAQEDGEQTSI
+2183 SNFPQEDGEQTSI
-2196 IPVHQVIDKVKGYCN
+2196 IPVHNVTDKVKRYCN
-2211 PHSDNFYKNI
+2211 PHSDNFYENI

-2228 RSTKF
+2228 LSTKF

>member
-1 MPILSA
+1 MSHVSEMWCYHWKWKLHH
-7 LLPFCLTSSLS
+7 CLC
-18 LFLLSAYGCY
+18 LFTTYIIYMQQAAHGCY
-28 DCRIVLTDPSGVF
+28 DCRTVLTDPSGVF

-108 YNSTGNEMVVSFK
+108 YNSTGNEMIVSFK

-151 VPDIDAVSVAESVSV
+151 VPDIDAVSVAETISV
-166 PELSQF
+166 PELRQF

-192 SYTHAL
+192 SYSDAL
-198 STEFFSFGKTTKGH
+198 LRELFSFGKTTKGH

-218 TQCSLENALPRNAE
+218 TQCILKNALPRNAE

-243 VWDGFSG
+243 VWDSFSG
-250 TIGIYAKSTYH
+250 TIGVYAKSTYH
-261 RVYCPG
+261 VVDCPEIF
-267 VLDKVIP
+267 DKVIP

-281 GSNSNEMSSLNGD
+281 GSNSNEVSSLNGD

-344 GSYLIPSSSI
+344 GSYLISSSSI

-388 RNDKPNNALQ
+388 RNDKPNN
-398 EFTLPA
+398 
-404 TLIFRMKRNSP
+404 
-415 EFSHS
+415 
-420 RPQRQ
+420 
-425 QESKIEGV
+425 G
-433 KTIGII
+433 
-439 STPIIW
+439 
-445 PVKQRPLRF
+445 
-454 SKNSADEDPE
+454 
-464 KKTPYSLFL
+464 
-473 PTMSTSAASEETSNE
+473 
-488 TLAAFTENINPDNTV
+488 
-503 MKQLPNENILNY
+503 
-515 PRSAFHGTSYA
+515 
-526 ADAVAEPS
+526 
-534 VNTAVP
+534 
-540 LLHSRDPDAELA
+540 
-552 WTLANGLGHS
+552 
-562 ESEPAFHSPVSS
+562 
-574 SSSSSTAYRQKK
+574 
-586 ETVWISSSNSDTTNF
+586 
-601 MHVLEAV
+601 
-608 NWWNETVFHHRI
+608 
-620 TSDIQEGRHHSL
+620 
-632 SSISVS
+632 
-638 STEEKS
+638 
-644 PFQKSELDLLDL
+644 
-656 VPEHFY
+656 
-662 MEMIQSNADRQT
+662 
-674 FSMLAANTA
+674 
-683 FQFSKS
+683 
-689 TNIKE
+689 
-694 HNSEGITSLISVET
+694 
-708 PHANPTYTEFIPDI
+708 
-722 QLKNSVLGHSRE
+722 
-734 LLTFSASL
+734 
-742 VGPGWTSSAV
+742 
-752 KHVVTTLP
+752 
-760 VYQQPLT
+760 
-767 GTYLKSDSIF
+767 
-777 ISDNKYWYH
+777 
-786 YLHQSYFQKPSETLR
+786 
-801 NGILENNLDAF
+801 
-812 HDSNEN
+812 
-818 EESPFSILEPE
+818 
-829 NVNPVGNSWNLGYL
+829 
-843 DFPTKYVD
+843 
-851 ILPSLR
+851 
-857 ESFWT
+857 
-862 VSHHLK
+862 
-868 EASQVFSGEPSENW
+868 
-882 WRSFNKLIS
+882 
-891 SPTERLLFTSS
+891 
-902 CAKFDSISQQTS
+902 
-914 AIRLLGHRVEEIN
+914 
-927 FSSHV
+927 
-932 STLKKQIFSSFI
+932 
-944 PGISKR
+944 
-950 ISESNRTISQ
+950 
-960 LQSTTNFANL
+960 
-970 TVTYNSELY
+970 
-979 FDFPFPSLE
+979 
-988 APFIQSSVWVQVSPF
+988 
-1003 DQVLE
+1003 
-1008 NSTEKLIFDSLHMQ
+1008 
-1022 IRTDVLS
+1022 
-1029 DQTSVTFLNNRH
+1029 
-1041 QPVYVLPTP
+1041 
-1050 SETQPSCSRDS
+1050 
-1061 QAPFLISTPG
+1061 
-1071 SPVTWIVKR
+1071 
-1080 LINNTTHGTPQSQSP
+1080 
-1095 WENNAVANAVD
+1095 
-1106 KARSKVQIDAGIF
+1106 
-1119 LKSISPMS
+1119 
-1127 SYFVPVTLSLELRH
+1127 
-1141 LLHADSDVRVSVP
+1141 
-1154 PNSYSTP
+1154 
-1161 PLPQN
+1161 
-1166 FKTHLDK
+1166 
-1173 ISPSLI
+1173 
-1179 PQQEVEE
+1179 
-1186 LSLPTIETPRNYQTV
+1186 
-1201 LGQNSIENQLDSL
+1201 
-1214 RYSLWAVEQEIID
+1214 
-1227 NNEDIRNFAVLTP
+1227 
-1240 ANILRLSERDS
+1240 
-1251 EGEVYGSLSKHRE
+1251 
-1264 GTSSLNI
+1264 
-1271 ITTQA
+1271 
-1276 LDFANT
+1276 
-1282 EYEHFASLSSLLE
+1282 
-1295 SSSAVIMNG
+1295 
-1304 VIPLP
+1304 
-1309 SSYSGVVT
+1309 
-1317 QPKETILTGTAAAA
+1317 
-1331 AAINHPL
+1331 
-1338 TQSQTPVASVTY
+1338 
-1350 YQSSVSAHF
+1350 
-1359 HSLANLPSG
+1359 
-1368 TSQNSTP
+1368 
-1375 HTPLSQLTSSA
+1375 
-1386 AVLLSCLCVSFSEL
+1386 
-1400 GCLCRPELKYS
+1400 
-1411 GLFYRISITVF
+1411 GLFYRISIVVS
-1422 SSNSNSVSKVHDV
+1422 SSNPNSVSKVHDV

-1453 VNISF
+1453 VNISIHPASIREGARQKRSIKSF
-1458 GVLALLVYNST
+1458 SALALLVYNST

-1478 IRQKLINNNR
+1478 IRQKLISNNR
-1488 TMEEGYEL
+1488 TMEEGYQL

-1600 DEDIDESL
+1600 DEEIDESL

-1619 LTSSDSVLAASSSEA
+1619 LASSDSVLAASSSEA

-1645 HFTGPSMSISTRNL
+1645 HFAGPSMSISTRNL

-1665 INSTSFSGGSF
+1665 INSTSFKGGAF

-1736 AENPANLTS
+1736 AENSANLTS

-1754 LTIQDLEEY
+1754 LTIQDLQDY

-1786 NKNDGNG
+1786 NKNGGSG

-1830 GTQID
+1830 VTQID
-1835 PQNNKVLTFITYIGC
+1835 PQNTKVLTFITYIGC

-1884 ALLFLNLVFLL
+1884 ALLFLNLIFLL

-1902 DIDGLCIAVAALL
+1902 DIDGLCIAVATLL

-1962 VITIV
+1962 VIAIV
-1967 LASANTNASQVYG
+1967 LASANTNASHVYG
-1980 KELYG
+1980 KQLYG
-1985 KDANGQGDDFCWIKN
+1985 RDANGQGGDDFCWIKN

-2013 IMFLMNIAMFIVVM
+2013 IMFLMNVAMFIVVM

-2172 HTENVFLDKPS
+2172 HT
-2183 SKFAQEDGEQTSI
+2183 G
-2196 IPVHQVIDKVKGYCN
+2196 
-2211 PHSDNFYKNI
+2211 
-2221 IMSDTFS
+2221 
-2228 RSTKF
+2228 

>member
-1 MPILSA
+1 MMSHGSEMWCYHWKWKLHH
-7 LLPFCLTSSLS
+7 CLC
-18 LFLLSAYGCY
+18 LFTTYIICMQQAAHGCY
-28 DCRIVLTDPSGVF
+28 DCRTVLTDPSGVF

-48 DYPNSQACKWIIRA
+48 DYPNSQACRWIIRA

-108 YNSTGNEMVVSFK
+108 YNSTGNEMIVSFK

-151 VPDIDAVSVAESVSV
+151 VPDIDAVSVAETVSV
-166 PELSQF
+166 PELRQF

-192 SYTHAL
+192 SYTDAL
-198 STEFFSFGKTTKGH
+198 LRELFSFGKTTKGH

-218 TQCSLENALPRNAE
+218 TQCILKNALPRNAE

-243 VWDGFSG
+243 VWDSFSG
-250 TIGIYAKSTYH
+250 TVGIYAKNTYH
-261 RVYCPG
+261 VVDCPEIY
-267 VLDKVIP
+267 DKVIP

-281 GSNSNEMSSLNGD
+281 GSNSNEVSSLNGD

-388 RNDKPNNALQ
+388 RNDKPNN
-398 EFTLPA
+398 
-404 TLIFRMKRNSP
+404 
-415 EFSHS
+415 
-420 RPQRQ
+420 
-425 QESKIEGV
+425 G
-433 KTIGII
+433 
-439 STPIIW
+439 
-445 PVKQRPLRF
+445 
-454 SKNSADEDPE
+454 
-464 KKTPYSLFL
+464 
-473 PTMSTSAASEETSNE
+473 
-488 TLAAFTENINPDNTV
+488 
-503 MKQLPNENILNY
+503 
-515 PRSAFHGTSYA
+515 
-526 ADAVAEPS
+526 
-534 VNTAVP
+534 
-540 LLHSRDPDAELA
+540 
-552 WTLANGLGHS
+552 
-562 ESEPAFHSPVSS
+562 
-574 SSSSSTAYRQKK
+574 
-586 ETVWISSSNSDTTNF
+586 
-601 MHVLEAV
+601 
-608 NWWNETVFHHRI
+608 
-620 TSDIQEGRHHSL
+620 
-632 SSISVS
+632 
-638 STEEKS
+638 
-644 PFQKSELDLLDL
+644 
-656 VPEHFY
+656 
-662 MEMIQSNADRQT
+662 
-674 FSMLAANTA
+674 
-683 FQFSKS
+683 
-689 TNIKE
+689 
-694 HNSEGITSLISVET
+694 
-708 PHANPTYTEFIPDI
+708 
-722 QLKNSVLGHSRE
+722 
-734 LLTFSASL
+734 
-742 VGPGWTSSAV
+742 
-752 KHVVTTLP
+752 
-760 VYQQPLT
+760 
-767 GTYLKSDSIF
+767 
-777 ISDNKYWYH
+777 
-786 YLHQSYFQKPSETLR
+786 
-801 NGILENNLDAF
+801 
-812 HDSNEN
+812 
-818 EESPFSILEPE
+818 
-829 NVNPVGNSWNLGYL
+829 
-843 DFPTKYVD
+843 
-851 ILPSLR
+851 
-857 ESFWT
+857 
-862 VSHHLK
+862 
-868 EASQVFSGEPSENW
+868 
-882 WRSFNKLIS
+882 
-891 SPTERLLFTSS
+891 
-902 CAKFDSISQQTS
+902 
-914 AIRLLGHRVEEIN
+914 
-927 FSSHV
+927 
-932 STLKKQIFSSFI
+932 
-944 PGISKR
+944 
-950 ISESNRTISQ
+950 
-960 LQSTTNFANL
+960 
-970 TVTYNSELY
+970 
-979 FDFPFPSLE
+979 
-988 APFIQSSVWVQVSPF
+988 
-1003 DQVLE
+1003 
-1008 NSTEKLIFDSLHMQ
+1008 
-1022 IRTDVLS
+1022 
-1029 DQTSVTFLNNRH
+1029 
-1041 QPVYVLPTP
+1041 
-1050 SETQPSCSRDS
+1050 
-1061 QAPFLISTPG
+1061 
-1071 SPVTWIVKR
+1071 
-1080 LINNTTHGTPQSQSP
+1080 
-1095 WENNAVANAVD
+1095 
-1106 KARSKVQIDAGIF
+1106 
-1119 LKSISPMS
+1119 
-1127 SYFVPVTLSLELRH
+1127 
-1141 LLHADSDVRVSVP
+1141 
-1154 PNSYSTP
+1154 
-1161 PLPQN
+1161 
-1166 FKTHLDK
+1166 
-1173 ISPSLI
+1173 
-1179 PQQEVEE
+1179 
-1186 LSLPTIETPRNYQTV
+1186 
-1201 LGQNSIENQLDSL
+1201 
-1214 RYSLWAVEQEIID
+1214 
-1227 NNEDIRNFAVLTP
+1227 
-1240 ANILRLSERDS
+1240 
-1251 EGEVYGSLSKHRE
+1251 
-1264 GTSSLNI
+1264 
-1271 ITTQA
+1271 
-1276 LDFANT
+1276 
-1282 EYEHFASLSSLLE
+1282 
-1295 SSSAVIMNG
+1295 
-1304 VIPLP
+1304 
-1309 SSYSGVVT
+1309 
-1317 QPKETILTGTAAAA
+1317 
-1331 AAINHPL
+1331 
-1338 TQSQTPVASVTY
+1338 
-1350 YQSSVSAHF
+1350 
-1359 HSLANLPSG
+1359 
-1368 TSQNSTP
+1368 
-1375 HTPLSQLTSSA
+1375 
-1386 AVLLSCLCVSFSEL
+1386 
-1400 GCLCRPELKYS
+1400 
-1411 GLFYRISITVF
+1411 GLFYRISIVVS

-1435 VAEWLNRTFQ
+1435 IAEWLNRTFQ

-1453 VNISF
+1453 VNISIHPTSIREGARQKRSIKSF
-1458 GVLALLVYNST
+1458 SALALLVYNST

-1478 IRQKLINNNR
+1478 IRQKLISNNR
-1488 TMEEGYEL
+1488 TMEEGYQL

-1600 DEDIDESL
+1600 DEEIDESL

-1619 LTSSDSVLAASSSEA
+1619 LASSDSVLAASSSEA

-1645 HFTGPSMSISTRNL
+1645 HFAGPSMSISTRNL

-1665 INSTSFSGGSF
+1665 INSTSFKGGAF

-1688 IDFDKDQTSAIAS
+1688 IDFDKNQTSAIAS

-1736 AENPANLTS
+1736 TENPANLTS

-1754 LTIQDLEEY
+1754 LTIQDLQDY

-1786 NKNDGNG
+1786 NKNGGSG

-1825 DLQRT
+1825 DLQRAV
-1830 GTQID
+1830 TQID
-1835 PQNNKVLTFITYIGC
+1835 PQNTKVLTFITYIGC
-1850 GISAIF
+1850 GVSAIF

-1884 ALLFLNLVFLL
+1884 ALLFLNLIFLL

-1962 VITIV
+1962 VIAIV
-1967 LASANTNASQVYG
+1967 LASANRNASHIYG
-1980 KELYG
+1980 KQLYG
-1985 KDANGQGDDFCWIKN
+1985 RDASGQGGDDFCWIKN

-2013 IMFLMNIAMFIVVM
+2013 IMFLMNVAMFIVVM

-2172 HTENVFLDKPS
+2172 HT
-2183 SKFAQEDGEQTSI
+2183 G
-2196 IPVHQVIDKVKGYCN
+2196 
-2211 PHSDNFYKNI
+2211 
-2221 IMSDTFS
+2221 
-2228 RSTKF
+2228 

>member
-1 MPILSA
+1 RMSHVSEMWCYHWKWKLQH
-7 LLPFCLTSSLS
+7 CLC
-18 LFLLSAYGCY
+18 LFTTYIICMQQAAYGCY
-28 DCRIVLTDPSGVF
+28 DCRTVLTDPSGVF

-62 PHGFIIQL
+62 PHGYIIQL

-108 YNSTGNEMVVSFK
+108 YNSTGNEMIVSFK

-151 VPDIDAVSVAESVSV
+151 VPDMDAVFVAETVSV
-166 PELSQF
+166 PELKQF

-178 TKGNSDDN
+178 TKGSSDDN

-192 SYTHAL
+192 SYTDAL
-198 STEFFSFGKTTKGH
+198 LRELFSFGKTTKGH

-218 TQCSLENALPRNAE
+218 TQCILTSALPRNGE

-243 VWDGFSG
+243 AWDSFSHTVG
-250 TIGIYAKSTYH
+250 VYAKSTYH
-261 RVYCPG
+261 VVNCPEIFH
-267 VLDKVIP
+267 KVIP

-281 GSNSNEMSSLNGD
+281 GSNSNEVSSLNGD

-388 RNDKPNNALQ
+388 RKDKPNN
-398 EFTLPA
+398 
-404 TLIFRMKRNSP
+404 
-415 EFSHS
+415 
-420 RPQRQ
+420 
-425 QESKIEGV
+425 G
-433 KTIGII
+433 
-439 STPIIW
+439 
-445 PVKQRPLRF
+445 
-454 SKNSADEDPE
+454 
-464 KKTPYSLFL
+464 
-473 PTMSTSAASEETSNE
+473 
-488 TLAAFTENINPDNTV
+488 
-503 MKQLPNENILNY
+503 
-515 PRSAFHGTSYA
+515 
-526 ADAVAEPS
+526 
-534 VNTAVP
+534 
-540 LLHSRDPDAELA
+540 
-552 WTLANGLGHS
+552 
-562 ESEPAFHSPVSS
+562 
-574 SSSSSTAYRQKK
+574 
-586 ETVWISSSNSDTTNF
+586 
-601 MHVLEAV
+601 
-608 NWWNETVFHHRI
+608 
-620 TSDIQEGRHHSL
+620 
-632 SSISVS
+632 
-638 STEEKS
+638 
-644 PFQKSELDLLDL
+644 
-656 VPEHFY
+656 
-662 MEMIQSNADRQT
+662 
-674 FSMLAANTA
+674 
-683 FQFSKS
+683 
-689 TNIKE
+689 
-694 HNSEGITSLISVET
+694 
-708 PHANPTYTEFIPDI
+708 
-722 QLKNSVLGHSRE
+722 
-734 LLTFSASL
+734 
-742 VGPGWTSSAV
+742 
-752 KHVVTTLP
+752 
-760 VYQQPLT
+760 
-767 GTYLKSDSIF
+767 
-777 ISDNKYWYH
+777 
-786 YLHQSYFQKPSETLR
+786 
-801 NGILENNLDAF
+801 
-812 HDSNEN
+812 
-818 EESPFSILEPE
+818 
-829 NVNPVGNSWNLGYL
+829 
-843 DFPTKYVD
+843 
-851 ILPSLR
+851 
-857 ESFWT
+857 
-862 VSHHLK
+862 
-868 EASQVFSGEPSENW
+868 
-882 WRSFNKLIS
+882 
-891 SPTERLLFTSS
+891 
-902 CAKFDSISQQTS
+902 
-914 AIRLLGHRVEEIN
+914 
-927 FSSHV
+927 
-932 STLKKQIFSSFI
+932 
-944 PGISKR
+944 
-950 ISESNRTISQ
+950 
-960 LQSTTNFANL
+960 
-970 TVTYNSELY
+970 
-979 FDFPFPSLE
+979 
-988 APFIQSSVWVQVSPF
+988 
-1003 DQVLE
+1003 
-1008 NSTEKLIFDSLHMQ
+1008 
-1022 IRTDVLS
+1022 
-1029 DQTSVTFLNNRH
+1029 
-1041 QPVYVLPTP
+1041 
-1050 SETQPSCSRDS
+1050 
-1061 QAPFLISTPG
+1061 
-1071 SPVTWIVKR
+1071 
-1080 LINNTTHGTPQSQSP
+1080 
-1095 WENNAVANAVD
+1095 
-1106 KARSKVQIDAGIF
+1106 
-1119 LKSISPMS
+1119 
-1127 SYFVPVTLSLELRH
+1127 
-1141 LLHADSDVRVSVP
+1141 
-1154 PNSYSTP
+1154 
-1161 PLPQN
+1161 
-1166 FKTHLDK
+1166 
-1173 ISPSLI
+1173 
-1179 PQQEVEE
+1179 
-1186 LSLPTIETPRNYQTV
+1186 
-1201 LGQNSIENQLDSL
+1201 
-1214 RYSLWAVEQEIID
+1214 
-1227 NNEDIRNFAVLTP
+1227 
-1240 ANILRLSERDS
+1240 
-1251 EGEVYGSLSKHRE
+1251 
-1264 GTSSLNI
+1264 
-1271 ITTQA
+1271 
-1276 LDFANT
+1276 
-1282 EYEHFASLSSLLE
+1282 
-1295 SSSAVIMNG
+1295 
-1304 VIPLP
+1304 
-1309 SSYSGVVT
+1309 
-1317 QPKETILTGTAAAA
+1317 
-1331 AAINHPL
+1331 
-1338 TQSQTPVASVTY
+1338 
-1350 YQSSVSAHF
+1350 
-1359 HSLANLPSG
+1359 
-1368 TSQNSTP
+1368 
-1375 HTPLSQLTSSA
+1375 
-1386 AVLLSCLCVSFSEL
+1386 
-1400 GCLCRPELKYS
+1400 
-1411 GLFYRISITVF
+1411 GLFYRISIIV
-1422 SSNSNSVSKVHDV
+1422 SSLNPNSMSKVHDV

-1453 VNISF
+1453 VNISIHPASVREGARQKRSIKSF
-1458 GVLALLVYNST
+1458 NALALLVYNST

-1478 IRQKLINNNR
+1478 IRQKLISNNR
-1488 TMEEGYEL
+1488 TMEEGYRL
-1496 HTVDVDP
+1496 QTVDVDP

-1600 DEDIDESL
+1600 DEEIDESL

-1645 HFTGPSMSISTRNL
+1645 HFAGPSMSISTRNL

-1665 INSTSFSGGSF
+1665 INSTFFKGGSF

-1754 LTIQDLEEY
+1754 LTIQDLQDY

-1786 NKNDGNG
+1786 NKNGGSG

-1798 GCQVDAES
+1798 GCHVDAES

-1830 GTQID
+1830 VTQTD
-1835 PQNNKVLTFITYIGC
+1835 YQNNKVLTFITYIGC
-1850 GISAIF
+1850 GVSAIF

-1884 ALLFLNLVFLL
+1884 ALLFLNLIFLL

-1962 VITIV
+1962 VIAIV
-1967 LASANTNASQVYG
+1967 LATANTNASHVYG
-1980 KELYG
+1980 KDLYG
-1985 KDANGQGDDFCWIKN
+1985 RDDNGQGGDDFCWIKN

-2013 IMFLMNIAMFIVVM
+2013 IMFLMNVAMFIVVM

-2073 LTLAFLY
+2073 LTLPFLY

-2172 HTENVFLDKPS
+2172 HTGEFL
-2183 SKFAQEDGEQTSI
+2183 
-2196 IPVHQVIDKVKGYCN
+2196 
-2211 PHSDNFYKNI
+2211 
-2221 IMSDTFS
+2221 
-2228 RSTKF
+2228 

>member
-1 MPILSA
+1 MSHINEMWCCHWKWKLQHCLYLFILYIICMQQA
-7 LLPFCLTSSLS
+7 
-18 LFLLSAYGCY
+18 AHGCY
-28 DCRIVLTDPSGVF
+28 NCRTVLTDPSGVF
-41 TSPCFPS
+41 TSPCYPS

-70 TFIDFDIEEAPGCIY
+70 TFSDFDIEEAPGCIY

-108 YNSTGNEMVVSFK
+108 YNSTGNEMIVSFK

-151 VPDIDAVSVAESVSV
+151 DPDADAVSVAETVLV

-178 TKGNSDDN
+178 TKSSSDDN
-186 DDWKVF
+186 DDWKIF
-192 SYTHAL
+192 SYTDA
-198 STEFFSFGKTTKGH
+198 SSKEFFGFGKTAKGH
-212 FLSISG
+212 FLSISD
-218 TQCSLENALPRNAE
+218 TQCILDNALPQNAE

-237 FQQLCV
+237 FEQLCV
-243 VWDGFSG
+243 VGDSFSG
-250 TIGIYAKSTYH
+250 TIGVYAKSIYH
-261 RVYCPG
+261 NTYCPDMFG
-267 VLDKVIP
+267 KVIP

-281 GSNSNEMSSLNGD
+281 GSNSNEVSSLNGD

-344 GSYLIPSSSI
+344 GSYLIPSSAI

-388 RNDKPNNALQ
+388 RTDKPNN
-398 EFTLPA
+398 
-404 TLIFRMKRNSP
+404 
-415 EFSHS
+415 
-420 RPQRQ
+420 
-425 QESKIEGV
+425 G
-433 KTIGII
+433 
-439 STPIIW
+439 
-445 PVKQRPLRF
+445 
-454 SKNSADEDPE
+454 
-464 KKTPYSLFL
+464 
-473 PTMSTSAASEETSNE
+473 
-488 TLAAFTENINPDNTV
+488 
-503 MKQLPNENILNY
+503 
-515 PRSAFHGTSYA
+515 
-526 ADAVAEPS
+526 
-534 VNTAVP
+534 
-540 LLHSRDPDAELA
+540 
-552 WTLANGLGHS
+552 
-562 ESEPAFHSPVSS
+562 
-574 SSSSSTAYRQKK
+574 
-586 ETVWISSSNSDTTNF
+586 
-601 MHVLEAV
+601 
-608 NWWNETVFHHRI
+608 
-620 TSDIQEGRHHSL
+620 
-632 SSISVS
+632 
-638 STEEKS
+638 
-644 PFQKSELDLLDL
+644 
-656 VPEHFY
+656 
-662 MEMIQSNADRQT
+662 
-674 FSMLAANTA
+674 
-683 FQFSKS
+683 
-689 TNIKE
+689 
-694 HNSEGITSLISVET
+694 
-708 PHANPTYTEFIPDI
+708 
-722 QLKNSVLGHSRE
+722 
-734 LLTFSASL
+734 
-742 VGPGWTSSAV
+742 
-752 KHVVTTLP
+752 
-760 VYQQPLT
+760 
-767 GTYLKSDSIF
+767 
-777 ISDNKYWYH
+777 
-786 YLHQSYFQKPSETLR
+786 
-801 NGILENNLDAF
+801 
-812 HDSNEN
+812 
-818 EESPFSILEPE
+818 
-829 NVNPVGNSWNLGYL
+829 
-843 DFPTKYVD
+843 
-851 ILPSLR
+851 
-857 ESFWT
+857 
-862 VSHHLK
+862 
-868 EASQVFSGEPSENW
+868 
-882 WRSFNKLIS
+882 
-891 SPTERLLFTSS
+891 
-902 CAKFDSISQQTS
+902 
-914 AIRLLGHRVEEIN
+914 
-927 FSSHV
+927 
-932 STLKKQIFSSFI
+932 
-944 PGISKR
+944 
-950 ISESNRTISQ
+950 
-960 LQSTTNFANL
+960 
-970 TVTYNSELY
+970 
-979 FDFPFPSLE
+979 
-988 APFIQSSVWVQVSPF
+988 
-1003 DQVLE
+1003 
-1008 NSTEKLIFDSLHMQ
+1008 
-1022 IRTDVLS
+1022 
-1029 DQTSVTFLNNRH
+1029 
-1041 QPVYVLPTP
+1041 
-1050 SETQPSCSRDS
+1050 
-1061 QAPFLISTPG
+1061 
-1071 SPVTWIVKR
+1071 
-1080 LINNTTHGTPQSQSP
+1080 
-1095 WENNAVANAVD
+1095 
-1106 KARSKVQIDAGIF
+1106 
-1119 LKSISPMS
+1119 
-1127 SYFVPVTLSLELRH
+1127 
-1141 LLHADSDVRVSVP
+1141 
-1154 PNSYSTP
+1154 
-1161 PLPQN
+1161 
-1166 FKTHLDK
+1166 
-1173 ISPSLI
+1173 
-1179 PQQEVEE
+1179 
-1186 LSLPTIETPRNYQTV
+1186 
-1201 LGQNSIENQLDSL
+1201 
-1214 RYSLWAVEQEIID
+1214 
-1227 NNEDIRNFAVLTP
+1227 
-1240 ANILRLSERDS
+1240 
-1251 EGEVYGSLSKHRE
+1251 
-1264 GTSSLNI
+1264 
-1271 ITTQA
+1271 
-1276 LDFANT
+1276 
-1282 EYEHFASLSSLLE
+1282 
-1295 SSSAVIMNG
+1295 
-1304 VIPLP
+1304 
-1309 SSYSGVVT
+1309 
-1317 QPKETILTGTAAAA
+1317 
-1331 AAINHPL
+1331 
-1338 TQSQTPVASVTY
+1338 
-1350 YQSSVSAHF
+1350 
-1359 HSLANLPSG
+1359 
-1368 TSQNSTP
+1368 
-1375 HTPLSQLTSSA
+1375 
-1386 AVLLSCLCVSFSEL
+1386 
-1400 GCLCRPELKYS
+1400 

-1422 SSNSNSVSKVHDV
+1422 SYNSNSESKVHDV
-1435 VAEWLNRTFQ
+1435 VAEWLNHTFQ

-1453 VNISF
+1453 VNISIQPGTIKEAVREKRNIDSKRF
-1458 GVLALLVYNST
+1458 EVLALLVYNAT
-1469 NNINLEEED
+1469 NNINLEEQD
-1478 IRQKLINNNR
+1478 IRQKLINNN
-1488 TMEEGYEL
+1488 ESIAEGYRL
-1496 HTVDVDP
+1496 HTVEVDP

-1537 TASRTCYLGLQ
+1537 IASRTCYLGLQ

-1600 DEDIDESL
+1600 DEEIDESL

-1619 LTSSDSVLAASSSEA
+1619 LNSSDSVLAASSSEA

-1645 HFTGPSMSISTRNL
+1645 QFTGPSMSISTRNL

-1665 INSTSFSGGSF
+1665 VNSTSFKGSSF

-1688 IDFDKDQTSAIAS
+1688 IDFDKDQTNAIAS
-1701 VVLPP
+1701 VILPP

-1714 DEFEVISR
+1714 DDFEVISR

-1736 AENPANLTS
+1736 AETPGNLTS

-1754 LTIQDLEEY
+1754 ITIRDLQEY
-1763 VKVTIKH
+1763 VKITIKH

-1786 NKNDGNG
+1786 AKNGGNG
-1793 GWNPA
+1793 GWNPT
-1798 GCQVDAES
+1798 GCKVQADS

-1825 DLQRT
+1825 DLQ
-1830 GTQID
+1830 GTATEID
-1835 PQNNKVLTFITYIGC
+1835 AQNTKILTFITYIGC

-1884 ALLFLNLVFLL
+1884 ALLFLNLTFLL

-1902 DIDGLCIAVAALL
+1902 DIDGLCIAIAALL
-1915 HFFLLATFTWMGL
+1915 HYFLLATFTWMGL

-1962 VITIV
+1962 VIAIV
-1967 LASANTNASQVYG
+1967 LASTNKNASRVYG

-1985 KDANGQGDDFCWIKN
+1985 RDATGQGGDDFCWIKN
-2000 EVVFYVTCAGYFG
+2000 KVVFYVTCAGYFG
-2013 IMFLMNIAMFIVVM
+2013 IMFLLNVAMFVVVM

-2035 KRTNRSLK
+2035 KRTNRTLK

-2073 LTLAFLY
+2073 LTLPFLY

-2162 TTNTYCKRNS
+2162 TTNTYCKRSS
-2172 HTENVFLDKPS
+2172 HTENIFVDKPP

-2211 PHSDNFYKNI
+2211 SHSDNFYKNI

-2228 RSTKF
+2228 HSTKF

>member
-1 MPILSA
+1 MSHVSEMWCYHWKWKLQH
-7 LLPFCLTSSLS
+7 CLC
-18 LFLLSAYGCY
+18 LFTTYIICMQQAAHGCY
-28 DCRIVLTDPSGVF
+28 DCRTVLTDPSGVF

-108 YNSTGNEMVVSFK
+108 YNSTGNEMIVSFK

-151 VPDIDAVSVAESVSV
+151 VPDVDAVSVAETISV
-166 PELSQF
+166 PELRQF

-192 SYTHAL
+192 SYTDAL
-198 STEFFSFGKTTKGH
+198 LTELLSFGKTTKGH

-218 TQCSLENALPRNAE
+218 TQCILKNALPRHAE

-243 VWDGFSG
+243 VWDSFSG
-250 TIGIYAKSTYH
+250 TVGIYAKSTYH
-261 RVYCPG
+261 VVDCPEIF
-267 VLDKVIP
+267 DKVIP
-274 GNGRLVL
+274 GDGRLVL
-281 GSNSNEMSSLNGD
+281 GSNSNEVSSLNGD

-388 RNDKPNNALQ
+388 RNDKPNN
-398 EFTLPA
+398 
-404 TLIFRMKRNSP
+404 
-415 EFSHS
+415 
-420 RPQRQ
+420 
-425 QESKIEGV
+425 G
-433 KTIGII
+433 
-439 STPIIW
+439 
-445 PVKQRPLRF
+445 
-454 SKNSADEDPE
+454 
-464 KKTPYSLFL
+464 
-473 PTMSTSAASEETSNE
+473 
-488 TLAAFTENINPDNTV
+488 
-503 MKQLPNENILNY
+503 
-515 PRSAFHGTSYA
+515 
-526 ADAVAEPS
+526 
-534 VNTAVP
+534 
-540 LLHSRDPDAELA
+540 
-552 WTLANGLGHS
+552 
-562 ESEPAFHSPVSS
+562 
-574 SSSSSTAYRQKK
+574 
-586 ETVWISSSNSDTTNF
+586 
-601 MHVLEAV
+601 
-608 NWWNETVFHHRI
+608 
-620 TSDIQEGRHHSL
+620 
-632 SSISVS
+632 
-638 STEEKS
+638 
-644 PFQKSELDLLDL
+644 
-656 VPEHFY
+656 
-662 MEMIQSNADRQT
+662 
-674 FSMLAANTA
+674 
-683 FQFSKS
+683 
-689 TNIKE
+689 
-694 HNSEGITSLISVET
+694 
-708 PHANPTYTEFIPDI
+708 
-722 QLKNSVLGHSRE
+722 
-734 LLTFSASL
+734 
-742 VGPGWTSSAV
+742 
-752 KHVVTTLP
+752 
-760 VYQQPLT
+760 
-767 GTYLKSDSIF
+767 
-777 ISDNKYWYH
+777 
-786 YLHQSYFQKPSETLR
+786 
-801 NGILENNLDAF
+801 
-812 HDSNEN
+812 
-818 EESPFSILEPE
+818 
-829 NVNPVGNSWNLGYL
+829 
-843 DFPTKYVD
+843 
-851 ILPSLR
+851 
-857 ESFWT
+857 
-862 VSHHLK
+862 
-868 EASQVFSGEPSENW
+868 
-882 WRSFNKLIS
+882 
-891 SPTERLLFTSS
+891 
-902 CAKFDSISQQTS
+902 
-914 AIRLLGHRVEEIN
+914 
-927 FSSHV
+927 
-932 STLKKQIFSSFI
+932 
-944 PGISKR
+944 
-950 ISESNRTISQ
+950 
-960 LQSTTNFANL
+960 
-970 TVTYNSELY
+970 
-979 FDFPFPSLE
+979 
-988 APFIQSSVWVQVSPF
+988 
-1003 DQVLE
+1003 
-1008 NSTEKLIFDSLHMQ
+1008 
-1022 IRTDVLS
+1022 
-1029 DQTSVTFLNNRH
+1029 
-1041 QPVYVLPTP
+1041 
-1050 SETQPSCSRDS
+1050 
-1061 QAPFLISTPG
+1061 
-1071 SPVTWIVKR
+1071 
-1080 LINNTTHGTPQSQSP
+1080 
-1095 WENNAVANAVD
+1095 
-1106 KARSKVQIDAGIF
+1106 
-1119 LKSISPMS
+1119 
-1127 SYFVPVTLSLELRH
+1127 
-1141 LLHADSDVRVSVP
+1141 
-1154 PNSYSTP
+1154 
-1161 PLPQN
+1161 
-1166 FKTHLDK
+1166 
-1173 ISPSLI
+1173 
-1179 PQQEVEE
+1179 
-1186 LSLPTIETPRNYQTV
+1186 
-1201 LGQNSIENQLDSL
+1201 
-1214 RYSLWAVEQEIID
+1214 
-1227 NNEDIRNFAVLTP
+1227 
-1240 ANILRLSERDS
+1240 
-1251 EGEVYGSLSKHRE
+1251 
-1264 GTSSLNI
+1264 
-1271 ITTQA
+1271 
-1276 LDFANT
+1276 
-1282 EYEHFASLSSLLE
+1282 
-1295 SSSAVIMNG
+1295 
-1304 VIPLP
+1304 
-1309 SSYSGVVT
+1309 
-1317 QPKETILTGTAAAA
+1317 
-1331 AAINHPL
+1331 
-1338 TQSQTPVASVTY
+1338 
-1350 YQSSVSAHF
+1350 
-1359 HSLANLPSG
+1359 
-1368 TSQNSTP
+1368 
-1375 HTPLSQLTSSA
+1375 
-1386 AVLLSCLCVSFSEL
+1386 
-1400 GCLCRPELKYS
+1400 
-1411 GLFYRISITVF
+1411 GLFYRISILVS
-1422 SSNSNSVSKVHDV
+1422 SSNPNSVSKVHDV
-1435 VAEWLNRTFQ
+1435 LAEWLNRTFQ

-1453 VNISF
+1453 VNISIHPASIREGARQKRSIKSF
-1458 GVLALLVYNST
+1458 NALALLVYNST

-1478 IRQKLINNNR
+1478 IRQKLISNNR
-1488 TMEEGYEL
+1488 TMEEGYQL

-1515 YFWPDTRPTVTNF
+1515 YFWPDTRPTVTNI

-1600 DEDIDESL
+1600 DEEIDESL

-1645 HFTGPSMSISTRNL
+1645 HFAGPSMSISTRNL

-1665 INSTSFSGGSF
+1665 INSTSFKGGSF

-1688 IDFDKDQTSAIAS
+1688 IDFDKDQTSAFAS

-1754 LTIQDLEEY
+1754 LTIQDLQDY

-1786 NKNDGNG
+1786 NKNGGNG

-1830 GTQID
+1830 VTQID
-1835 PQNNKVLTFITYIGC
+1835 PQNTKVLTFITYIGC

-1884 ALLFLNLVFLL
+1884 ALLFLNLIFLL

-1902 DIDGLCIAVAALL
+1902 DIDSLCIAVAALL

-1962 VITIV
+1962 VIAIV
-1967 LASANTNASQVYG
+1967 LASANTNASHIYG

-1985 KDANGQGDDFCWIKN
+1985 RDANGQGGDDFCWIKN

-2013 IMFLMNIAMFIVVM
+2013 IMFLMNVAMFIVVM

-2172 HTENVFLDKPS
+2172 HT
-2183 SKFAQEDGEQTSI
+2183 
-2196 IPVHQVIDKVKGYCN
+2196 
-2211 PHSDNFYKNI
+2211 
-2221 IMSDTFS
+2221 
-2228 RSTKF
+2228 

>member
-1 MPILSA
+1 MEKFMFGMSHGSEMWCYHWKWKLHH
-7 LLPFCLTSSLS
+7 CLC
-18 LFLLSAYGCY
+18 LFTTYVICMQQAAHGCY
-28 DCRIVLTDPSGVF
+28 DCRTVLTDPSGVF

-108 YNSTGNEMVVSFK
+108 YNSTGNEMIVSFK

-151 VPDIDAVSVAESVSV
+151 VPDIDAVSVAETVSV
-166 PELSQF
+166 PELRQF

-178 TKGNSDDN
+178 TKGSSDDN

-192 SYTHAL
+192 SYTDAL
-198 STEFFSFGKTTKGH
+198 LRELFSFGKTTKGH

-218 TQCSLENALPRNAE
+218 TQCILKNALPRNAE

-243 VWDGFSG
+243 VWASFWG

-261 RVYCPG
+261 VVDCPEI
-267 VLDKVIP
+267 VHKVIP

-281 GSNSNEMSSLNGD
+281 GSNSNEVSSLNGD

-388 RNDKPNNALQ
+388 RNDKPNN
-398 EFTLPA
+398 
-404 TLIFRMKRNSP
+404 
-415 EFSHS
+415 
-420 RPQRQ
+420 
-425 QESKIEGV
+425 G
-433 KTIGII
+433 
-439 STPIIW
+439 
-445 PVKQRPLRF
+445 
-454 SKNSADEDPE
+454 
-464 KKTPYSLFL
+464 
-473 PTMSTSAASEETSNE
+473 
-488 TLAAFTENINPDNTV
+488 
-503 MKQLPNENILNY
+503 
-515 PRSAFHGTSYA
+515 
-526 ADAVAEPS
+526 
-534 VNTAVP
+534 
-540 LLHSRDPDAELA
+540 
-552 WTLANGLGHS
+552 
-562 ESEPAFHSPVSS
+562 
-574 SSSSSTAYRQKK
+574 
-586 ETVWISSSNSDTTNF
+586 
-601 MHVLEAV
+601 
-608 NWWNETVFHHRI
+608 
-620 TSDIQEGRHHSL
+620 
-632 SSISVS
+632 
-638 STEEKS
+638 
-644 PFQKSELDLLDL
+644 
-656 VPEHFY
+656 
-662 MEMIQSNADRQT
+662 
-674 FSMLAANTA
+674 
-683 FQFSKS
+683 
-689 TNIKE
+689 
-694 HNSEGITSLISVET
+694 
-708 PHANPTYTEFIPDI
+708 
-722 QLKNSVLGHSRE
+722 
-734 LLTFSASL
+734 
-742 VGPGWTSSAV
+742 
-752 KHVVTTLP
+752 
-760 VYQQPLT
+760 
-767 GTYLKSDSIF
+767 
-777 ISDNKYWYH
+777 
-786 YLHQSYFQKPSETLR
+786 
-801 NGILENNLDAF
+801 
-812 HDSNEN
+812 
-818 EESPFSILEPE
+818 
-829 NVNPVGNSWNLGYL
+829 
-843 DFPTKYVD
+843 
-851 ILPSLR
+851 
-857 ESFWT
+857 
-862 VSHHLK
+862 
-868 EASQVFSGEPSENW
+868 
-882 WRSFNKLIS
+882 
-891 SPTERLLFTSS
+891 
-902 CAKFDSISQQTS
+902 
-914 AIRLLGHRVEEIN
+914 
-927 FSSHV
+927 
-932 STLKKQIFSSFI
+932 
-944 PGISKR
+944 
-950 ISESNRTISQ
+950 
-960 LQSTTNFANL
+960 
-970 TVTYNSELY
+970 
-979 FDFPFPSLE
+979 
-988 APFIQSSVWVQVSPF
+988 
-1003 DQVLE
+1003 
-1008 NSTEKLIFDSLHMQ
+1008 
-1022 IRTDVLS
+1022 
-1029 DQTSVTFLNNRH
+1029 
-1041 QPVYVLPTP
+1041 
-1050 SETQPSCSRDS
+1050 
-1061 QAPFLISTPG
+1061 
-1071 SPVTWIVKR
+1071 
-1080 LINNTTHGTPQSQSP
+1080 
-1095 WENNAVANAVD
+1095 
-1106 KARSKVQIDAGIF
+1106 
-1119 LKSISPMS
+1119 
-1127 SYFVPVTLSLELRH
+1127 
-1141 LLHADSDVRVSVP
+1141 
-1154 PNSYSTP
+1154 
-1161 PLPQN
+1161 
-1166 FKTHLDK
+1166 
-1173 ISPSLI
+1173 
-1179 PQQEVEE
+1179 
-1186 LSLPTIETPRNYQTV
+1186 
-1201 LGQNSIENQLDSL
+1201 
-1214 RYSLWAVEQEIID
+1214 
-1227 NNEDIRNFAVLTP
+1227 
-1240 ANILRLSERDS
+1240 
-1251 EGEVYGSLSKHRE
+1251 
-1264 GTSSLNI
+1264 
-1271 ITTQA
+1271 
-1276 LDFANT
+1276 
-1282 EYEHFASLSSLLE
+1282 
-1295 SSSAVIMNG
+1295 
-1304 VIPLP
+1304 
-1309 SSYSGVVT
+1309 
-1317 QPKETILTGTAAAA
+1317 
-1331 AAINHPL
+1331 
-1338 TQSQTPVASVTY
+1338 
-1350 YQSSVSAHF
+1350 
-1359 HSLANLPSG
+1359 
-1368 TSQNSTP
+1368 
-1375 HTPLSQLTSSA
+1375 
-1386 AVLLSCLCVSFSEL
+1386 
-1400 GCLCRPELKYS
+1400 
-1411 GLFYRISITVF
+1411 GLFYRISIVVS
-1422 SSNSNSVSKVHDV
+1422 SSNPNSVSKVHDV

-1453 VNISF
+1453 VNISIHPASIREGARQKRSIKSF
-1458 GVLALLVYNST
+1458 SALALLVYNST

-1478 IRQKLINNNR
+1478 IRQKLISNNR
-1488 TMEEGYEL
+1488 TMEEGYQL
-1496 HTVDVDP
+1496 HAVDVDP

-1600 DEDIDESL
+1600 DEEIDESL

-1619 LTSSDSVLAASSSEA
+1619 LASSDSVLAASSSEA

-1645 HFTGPSMSISTRNL
+1645 HFAGPSMSISTRNL

-1665 INSTSFSGGSF
+1665 INSTSFKGGAF

-1688 IDFDKDQTSAIAS
+1688 IDFDEDQTSAIAS
-1701 VVLPP
+1701 IVLPP

-1714 DEFEVISR
+1714 EEFEVISR

-1754 LTIQDLEEY
+1754 LTIQDLQDY

-1786 NKNDGNG
+1786 NKNGGSG

-1830 GTQID
+1830 VTQID
-1835 PQNNKVLTFITYIGC
+1835 PQNTKVLTFITYIGC

-1884 ALLFLNLVFLL
+1884 ALLFLNLIFLL

-1938 KVFNTYIRRY
+1938 KVFNMYIRRY

-1962 VITIV
+1962 VIAIV
-1967 LASANTNASQVYG
+1967 LASANTNASHIYG
-1980 KELYG
+1980 KQLYG
-1985 KDANGQGDDFCWIKN
+1985 RDANGQGGDDFCWIKN

-2013 IMFLMNIAMFIVVM
+2013 IMFLMNVAMFIVVM

-2162 TTNTYCKRNS
+2162 TTNTYGKRNS
-2172 HTENVFLDKPS
+2172 HTDNVF
-2183 SKFAQEDGEQTSI
+2183 
-2196 IPVHQVIDKVKGYCN
+2196 
-2211 PHSDNFYKNI
+2211 
-2221 IMSDTFS
+2221 
-2228 RSTKF
+2228 

>member
-1 MPILSA
+1 MDQMESA
-7 LLPFCLTSSLS
+7 L
-18 LFLLSAYGCY
+18 AHGCY
-28 DCRIVLTDPSGVF
+28 DCRTVLTDPSGVF

-108 YNSTGNEMVVSFK
+108 YNSTGNEMIVSFK

-130 FNASYV
+130 FNASYI

-151 VPDIDAVSVAESVSV
+151 VPDIDDVSVAETVSV
-166 PELSQF
+166 PELRQF

-192 SYTHAL
+192 SYTDAL
-198 STEFFSFGKTTKGH
+198 LRELFSFGKTTKGH

-218 TQCSLENALPRNAE
+218 TQCILKNALPRNAE

-243 VWDGFSG
+243 VWDSFLG
-250 TIGIYAKSTYH
+250 TVGVYAKSTYH
-261 RVYCPG
+261 VVDCPEIF
-267 VLDKVIP
+267 DKVIP

-281 GSNSNEMSSLNGD
+281 GSNSNEVSSLNGD

-367 ATVNATTPTPP
+367 
-378 TVTTNMPDTN
+378 
-388 RNDKPNNALQ
+388 
-398 EFTLPA
+398 
-404 TLIFRMKRNSP
+404 
-415 EFSHS
+415 
-420 RPQRQ
+420 
-425 QESKIEGV
+425 G
-433 KTIGII
+433 
-439 STPIIW
+439 
-445 PVKQRPLRF
+445 
-454 SKNSADEDPE
+454 
-464 KKTPYSLFL
+464 
-473 PTMSTSAASEETSNE
+473 
-488 TLAAFTENINPDNTV
+488 
-503 MKQLPNENILNY
+503 
-515 PRSAFHGTSYA
+515 
-526 ADAVAEPS
+526 
-534 VNTAVP
+534 
-540 LLHSRDPDAELA
+540 
-552 WTLANGLGHS
+552 
-562 ESEPAFHSPVSS
+562 
-574 SSSSSTAYRQKK
+574 
-586 ETVWISSSNSDTTNF
+586 
-601 MHVLEAV
+601 
-608 NWWNETVFHHRI
+608 
-620 TSDIQEGRHHSL
+620 
-632 SSISVS
+632 
-638 STEEKS
+638 
-644 PFQKSELDLLDL
+644 
-656 VPEHFY
+656 
-662 MEMIQSNADRQT
+662 
-674 FSMLAANTA
+674 
-683 FQFSKS
+683 
-689 TNIKE
+689 
-694 HNSEGITSLISVET
+694 
-708 PHANPTYTEFIPDI
+708 
-722 QLKNSVLGHSRE
+722 
-734 LLTFSASL
+734 
-742 VGPGWTSSAV
+742 
-752 KHVVTTLP
+752 
-760 VYQQPLT
+760 
-767 GTYLKSDSIF
+767 
-777 ISDNKYWYH
+777 
-786 YLHQSYFQKPSETLR
+786 
-801 NGILENNLDAF
+801 
-812 HDSNEN
+812 
-818 EESPFSILEPE
+818 
-829 NVNPVGNSWNLGYL
+829 
-843 DFPTKYVD
+843 
-851 ILPSLR
+851 
-857 ESFWT
+857 
-862 VSHHLK
+862 
-868 EASQVFSGEPSENW
+868 
-882 WRSFNKLIS
+882 
-891 SPTERLLFTSS
+891 
-902 CAKFDSISQQTS
+902 
-914 AIRLLGHRVEEIN
+914 
-927 FSSHV
+927 
-932 STLKKQIFSSFI
+932 
-944 PGISKR
+944 
-950 ISESNRTISQ
+950 
-960 LQSTTNFANL
+960 
-970 TVTYNSELY
+970 
-979 FDFPFPSLE
+979 
-988 APFIQSSVWVQVSPF
+988 
-1003 DQVLE
+1003 
-1008 NSTEKLIFDSLHMQ
+1008 
-1022 IRTDVLS
+1022 
-1029 DQTSVTFLNNRH
+1029 
-1041 QPVYVLPTP
+1041 
-1050 SETQPSCSRDS
+1050 
-1061 QAPFLISTPG
+1061 
-1071 SPVTWIVKR
+1071 
-1080 LINNTTHGTPQSQSP
+1080 
-1095 WENNAVANAVD
+1095 
-1106 KARSKVQIDAGIF
+1106 
-1119 LKSISPMS
+1119 
-1127 SYFVPVTLSLELRH
+1127 
-1141 LLHADSDVRVSVP
+1141 
-1154 PNSYSTP
+1154 
-1161 PLPQN
+1161 
-1166 FKTHLDK
+1166 
-1173 ISPSLI
+1173 
-1179 PQQEVEE
+1179 
-1186 LSLPTIETPRNYQTV
+1186 
-1201 LGQNSIENQLDSL
+1201 
-1214 RYSLWAVEQEIID
+1214 
-1227 NNEDIRNFAVLTP
+1227 
-1240 ANILRLSERDS
+1240 
-1251 EGEVYGSLSKHRE
+1251 
-1264 GTSSLNI
+1264 
-1271 ITTQA
+1271 
-1276 LDFANT
+1276 
-1282 EYEHFASLSSLLE
+1282 
-1295 SSSAVIMNG
+1295 
-1304 VIPLP
+1304 
-1309 SSYSGVVT
+1309 
-1317 QPKETILTGTAAAA
+1317 
-1331 AAINHPL
+1331 
-1338 TQSQTPVASVTY
+1338 
-1350 YQSSVSAHF
+1350 
-1359 HSLANLPSG
+1359 
-1368 TSQNSTP
+1368 
-1375 HTPLSQLTSSA
+1375 
-1386 AVLLSCLCVSFSEL
+1386 
-1400 GCLCRPELKYS
+1400 
-1411 GLFYRISITVF
+1411 GLFYRISIVVS
-1422 SSNSNSVSKVHDV
+1422 SSNPNSVSKVHDV

-1453 VNISF
+1453 VNISIHPASIREGARQKRSIKSF
-1458 GVLALLVYNST
+1458 SALALLVYNST

-1478 IRQKLINNNR
+1478 IRQKLISNNR
-1488 TMEEGYEL
+1488 TMEEGYQL

-1600 DEDIDESL
+1600 DEEIDESL

-1645 HFTGPSMSISTRNL
+1645 HFAGPSMSISTRNL

-1665 INSTSFSGGSF
+1665 INSTSFKGGSF

-1688 IDFDKDQTSAIAS
+1688 IDFDKDQSSAIAS

-1754 LTIQDLEEY
+1754 LTIQDLQDY

-1786 NKNDGNG
+1786 NKNGGSG

-1830 GTQID
+1830 VTQID
-1835 PQNNKVLTFITYIGC
+1835 PQNTKVLTFITYIGC

-1884 ALLFLNLVFLL
+1884 ALLFLNLIFLL

-1962 VITIV
+1962 VIAII
-1967 LASANTNASQVYG
+1967 LASANTNASHVYG

-1985 KDANGQGDDFCWIKN
+1985 RDANGQGGDDFCWIKN

-2013 IMFLMNIAMFIVVM
+2013 IMFLMNVAMFIVVM

>member
-1 MPILSA
+1 MMSHGSEMWCYHWKWKLHH
-7 LLPFCLTSSLS
+7 CLC
-18 LFLLSAYGCY
+18 LFTTYVICMQQAAHGCY
-28 DCRIVLTDPSGVF
+28 DCRTVLTDPSGVF

-108 YNSTGNEMVVSFK
+108 YNSTGNEMIVSFK

-151 VPDIDAVSVAESVSV
+151 VPDIDAVSVAETVAV
-166 PELSQF
+166 PELRQF

-192 SYTHAL
+192 SYTDAL
-198 STEFFSFGKTTKGH
+198 LRELFSFGKTTKGH

-218 TQCSLENALPRNAE
+218 TQCILKNALPRNAE

-243 VWDGFSG
+243 VWDSFWGA
-250 TIGIYAKSTYH
+250 IGVYAKSTYH
-261 RVYCPG
+261 VVDCPEIF
-267 VLDKVIP
+267 DKVIP

-281 GSNSNEMSSLNGD
+281 GSNSNEVSSLNGD

-388 RNDKPNNALQ
+388 RNDKPNN
-398 EFTLPA
+398 
-404 TLIFRMKRNSP
+404 
-415 EFSHS
+415 
-420 RPQRQ
+420 
-425 QESKIEGV
+425 G
-433 KTIGII
+433 
-439 STPIIW
+439 
-445 PVKQRPLRF
+445 
-454 SKNSADEDPE
+454 
-464 KKTPYSLFL
+464 
-473 PTMSTSAASEETSNE
+473 
-488 TLAAFTENINPDNTV
+488 
-503 MKQLPNENILNY
+503 
-515 PRSAFHGTSYA
+515 
-526 ADAVAEPS
+526 
-534 VNTAVP
+534 
-540 LLHSRDPDAELA
+540 
-552 WTLANGLGHS
+552 
-562 ESEPAFHSPVSS
+562 
-574 SSSSSTAYRQKK
+574 
-586 ETVWISSSNSDTTNF
+586 
-601 MHVLEAV
+601 
-608 NWWNETVFHHRI
+608 
-620 TSDIQEGRHHSL
+620 
-632 SSISVS
+632 
-638 STEEKS
+638 
-644 PFQKSELDLLDL
+644 
-656 VPEHFY
+656 
-662 MEMIQSNADRQT
+662 
-674 FSMLAANTA
+674 
-683 FQFSKS
+683 
-689 TNIKE
+689 
-694 HNSEGITSLISVET
+694 
-708 PHANPTYTEFIPDI
+708 
-722 QLKNSVLGHSRE
+722 
-734 LLTFSASL
+734 
-742 VGPGWTSSAV
+742 
-752 KHVVTTLP
+752 
-760 VYQQPLT
+760 
-767 GTYLKSDSIF
+767 
-777 ISDNKYWYH
+777 
-786 YLHQSYFQKPSETLR
+786 
-801 NGILENNLDAF
+801 
-812 HDSNEN
+812 
-818 EESPFSILEPE
+818 
-829 NVNPVGNSWNLGYL
+829 
-843 DFPTKYVD
+843 
-851 ILPSLR
+851 
-857 ESFWT
+857 
-862 VSHHLK
+862 
-868 EASQVFSGEPSENW
+868 
-882 WRSFNKLIS
+882 
-891 SPTERLLFTSS
+891 
-902 CAKFDSISQQTS
+902 
-914 AIRLLGHRVEEIN
+914 
-927 FSSHV
+927 
-932 STLKKQIFSSFI
+932 
-944 PGISKR
+944 
-950 ISESNRTISQ
+950 
-960 LQSTTNFANL
+960 
-970 TVTYNSELY
+970 
-979 FDFPFPSLE
+979 
-988 APFIQSSVWVQVSPF
+988 
-1003 DQVLE
+1003 
-1008 NSTEKLIFDSLHMQ
+1008 
-1022 IRTDVLS
+1022 
-1029 DQTSVTFLNNRH
+1029 
-1041 QPVYVLPTP
+1041 
-1050 SETQPSCSRDS
+1050 
-1061 QAPFLISTPG
+1061 
-1071 SPVTWIVKR
+1071 
-1080 LINNTTHGTPQSQSP
+1080 
-1095 WENNAVANAVD
+1095 
-1106 KARSKVQIDAGIF
+1106 
-1119 LKSISPMS
+1119 
-1127 SYFVPVTLSLELRH
+1127 
-1141 LLHADSDVRVSVP
+1141 
-1154 PNSYSTP
+1154 
-1161 PLPQN
+1161 
-1166 FKTHLDK
+1166 
-1173 ISPSLI
+1173 
-1179 PQQEVEE
+1179 
-1186 LSLPTIETPRNYQTV
+1186 
-1201 LGQNSIENQLDSL
+1201 
-1214 RYSLWAVEQEIID
+1214 
-1227 NNEDIRNFAVLTP
+1227 
-1240 ANILRLSERDS
+1240 
-1251 EGEVYGSLSKHRE
+1251 
-1264 GTSSLNI
+1264 
-1271 ITTQA
+1271 
-1276 LDFANT
+1276 
-1282 EYEHFASLSSLLE
+1282 
-1295 SSSAVIMNG
+1295 
-1304 VIPLP
+1304 
-1309 SSYSGVVT
+1309 
-1317 QPKETILTGTAAAA
+1317 
-1331 AAINHPL
+1331 
-1338 TQSQTPVASVTY
+1338 
-1350 YQSSVSAHF
+1350 
-1359 HSLANLPSG
+1359 
-1368 TSQNSTP
+1368 
-1375 HTPLSQLTSSA
+1375 
-1386 AVLLSCLCVSFSEL
+1386 
-1400 GCLCRPELKYS
+1400 
-1411 GLFYRISITVF
+1411 GLFYRISIVVS
-1422 SSNSNSVSKVHDV
+1422 SSNPNSVSKVHDV

-1453 VNISF
+1453 VNISIHPASVREGARQKRSIKSF
-1458 GVLALLVYNST
+1458 SALALLVYNST

-1478 IRQKLINNNR
+1478 IRQKLISNNR
-1488 TMEEGYEL
+1488 TMEEGYQL
-1496 HTVDVDP
+1496 HAVDVDP

-1600 DEDIDESL
+1600 DEEIDESL

-1619 LTSSDSVLAASSSEA
+1619 LASSDSVLAASSSEA

-1645 HFTGPSMSISTRNL
+1645 HFAGPSMSISTRNL

-1665 INSTSFSGGSF
+1665 INSTSFKGGAF

-1688 IDFDKDQTSAIAS
+1688 IDFDEDQTSAIAS
-1701 VVLPP
+1701 IVLPP

-1714 DEFEVISR
+1714 EEFEVISR

-1754 LTIQDLEEY
+1754 LTIQDLQDY

-1786 NKNDGNG
+1786 NKNGGSG

-1830 GTQID
+1830 VTQID
-1835 PQNNKVLTFITYIGC
+1835 PQNTKVLTFITYIGC

-1884 ALLFLNLVFLL
+1884 ALLFLNLIFLL

-1962 VITIV
+1962 VIAIV
-1967 LASANTNASQVYG
+1967 LASANTNASHIYG
-1980 KELYG
+1980 KQLYG
-1985 KDANGQGDDFCWIKN
+1985 RDANGQGGDDFCWIKN

-2013 IMFLMNIAMFIVVM
+2013 IMFLMNVAMFIVVM

-2172 HTENVFLDKPS
+2172 HT
-2183 SKFAQEDGEQTSI
+2183 G
-2196 IPVHQVIDKVKGYCN
+2196 
-2211 PHSDNFYKNI
+2211 
-2221 IMSDTFS
+2221 
-2228 RSTKF
+2228 

>member
-1 MPILSA
+1 MSHVSEMWCYHWKWKLHH
-7 LLPFCLTSSLS
+7 CLC
-18 LFLLSAYGCY
+18 LFTTYIIYMQQAAHGCY
-28 DCRIVLTDPSGVF
+28 DCRTVLTDPSGVF

-108 YNSTGNEMVVSFK
+108 YNSTGNEMIVSFK

-151 VPDIDAVSVAESVSV
+151 VPDIDAVSVAETISV
-166 PELSQF
+166 PELRQF

-192 SYTHAL
+192 SYSDAL
-198 STEFFSFGKTTKGH
+198 LRELFSFGKTTKGH

-218 TQCSLENALPRNAE
+218 TQCILKNALPRNAE

-243 VWDGFSG
+243 VWDSFSG
-250 TIGIYAKSTYH
+250 TIGVYAKSTYH
-261 RVYCPG
+261 VVDCPEIF
-267 VLDKVIP
+267 DKVIP

-281 GSNSNEMSSLNGD
+281 GSNSNEVSSLNGD

-344 GSYLIPSSSI
+344 GSYLISSSSI

-388 RNDKPNNALQ
+388 RNDKPNN
-398 EFTLPA
+398 
-404 TLIFRMKRNSP
+404 
-415 EFSHS
+415 
-420 RPQRQ
+420 
-425 QESKIEGV
+425 G
-433 KTIGII
+433 
-439 STPIIW
+439 
-445 PVKQRPLRF
+445 
-454 SKNSADEDPE
+454 
-464 KKTPYSLFL
+464 
-473 PTMSTSAASEETSNE
+473 
-488 TLAAFTENINPDNTV
+488 
-503 MKQLPNENILNY
+503 
-515 PRSAFHGTSYA
+515 
-526 ADAVAEPS
+526 
-534 VNTAVP
+534 
-540 LLHSRDPDAELA
+540 
-552 WTLANGLGHS
+552 
-562 ESEPAFHSPVSS
+562 
-574 SSSSSTAYRQKK
+574 
-586 ETVWISSSNSDTTNF
+586 
-601 MHVLEAV
+601 
-608 NWWNETVFHHRI
+608 
-620 TSDIQEGRHHSL
+620 
-632 SSISVS
+632 
-638 STEEKS
+638 
-644 PFQKSELDLLDL
+644 
-656 VPEHFY
+656 
-662 MEMIQSNADRQT
+662 
-674 FSMLAANTA
+674 
-683 FQFSKS
+683 
-689 TNIKE
+689 
-694 HNSEGITSLISVET
+694 
-708 PHANPTYTEFIPDI
+708 
-722 QLKNSVLGHSRE
+722 
-734 LLTFSASL
+734 
-742 VGPGWTSSAV
+742 
-752 KHVVTTLP
+752 
-760 VYQQPLT
+760 
-767 GTYLKSDSIF
+767 
-777 ISDNKYWYH
+777 
-786 YLHQSYFQKPSETLR
+786 
-801 NGILENNLDAF
+801 
-812 HDSNEN
+812 
-818 EESPFSILEPE
+818 
-829 NVNPVGNSWNLGYL
+829 
-843 DFPTKYVD
+843 
-851 ILPSLR
+851 
-857 ESFWT
+857 
-862 VSHHLK
+862 
-868 EASQVFSGEPSENW
+868 
-882 WRSFNKLIS
+882 
-891 SPTERLLFTSS
+891 
-902 CAKFDSISQQTS
+902 
-914 AIRLLGHRVEEIN
+914 
-927 FSSHV
+927 
-932 STLKKQIFSSFI
+932 
-944 PGISKR
+944 
-950 ISESNRTISQ
+950 
-960 LQSTTNFANL
+960 
-970 TVTYNSELY
+970 
-979 FDFPFPSLE
+979 
-988 APFIQSSVWVQVSPF
+988 
-1003 DQVLE
+1003 
-1008 NSTEKLIFDSLHMQ
+1008 
-1022 IRTDVLS
+1022 
-1029 DQTSVTFLNNRH
+1029 
-1041 QPVYVLPTP
+1041 
-1050 SETQPSCSRDS
+1050 
-1061 QAPFLISTPG
+1061 
-1071 SPVTWIVKR
+1071 
-1080 LINNTTHGTPQSQSP
+1080 
-1095 WENNAVANAVD
+1095 
-1106 KARSKVQIDAGIF
+1106 
-1119 LKSISPMS
+1119 
-1127 SYFVPVTLSLELRH
+1127 
-1141 LLHADSDVRVSVP
+1141 
-1154 PNSYSTP
+1154 
-1161 PLPQN
+1161 
-1166 FKTHLDK
+1166 
-1173 ISPSLI
+1173 
-1179 PQQEVEE
+1179 
-1186 LSLPTIETPRNYQTV
+1186 
-1201 LGQNSIENQLDSL
+1201 
-1214 RYSLWAVEQEIID
+1214 
-1227 NNEDIRNFAVLTP
+1227 
-1240 ANILRLSERDS
+1240 
-1251 EGEVYGSLSKHRE
+1251 
-1264 GTSSLNI
+1264 
-1271 ITTQA
+1271 
-1276 LDFANT
+1276 
-1282 EYEHFASLSSLLE
+1282 
-1295 SSSAVIMNG
+1295 
-1304 VIPLP
+1304 
-1309 SSYSGVVT
+1309 
-1317 QPKETILTGTAAAA
+1317 
-1331 AAINHPL
+1331 
-1338 TQSQTPVASVTY
+1338 
-1350 YQSSVSAHF
+1350 
-1359 HSLANLPSG
+1359 
-1368 TSQNSTP
+1368 
-1375 HTPLSQLTSSA
+1375 
-1386 AVLLSCLCVSFSEL
+1386 
-1400 GCLCRPELKYS
+1400 
-1411 GLFYRISITVF
+1411 GLFYRISIVVS
-1422 SSNSNSVSKVHDV
+1422 SSNPNSVSKVHDV

-1453 VNISF
+1453 VNISIHPASIREGARQKRSIKSF
-1458 GVLALLVYNST
+1458 SALALLVYNST

-1478 IRQKLINNNR
+1478 IRQKLISNNR
-1488 TMEEGYEL
+1488 TMEEGYQL

-1600 DEDIDESL
+1600 DEEIDESL

-1619 LTSSDSVLAASSSEA
+1619 LASSDSVLAASSSEA

-1645 HFTGPSMSISTRNL
+1645 HFAGPSMSISTRNL

-1665 INSTSFSGGSF
+1665 INSTSFKGGAF

-1736 AENPANLTS
+1736 AENSANLTS

-1754 LTIQDLEEY
+1754 LTIQDLQDY

-1786 NKNDGNG
+1786 NKNGGSG

-1830 GTQID
+1830 VTQID
-1835 PQNNKVLTFITYIGC
+1835 PQNTKVLTFITYIGC

-1884 ALLFLNLVFLL
+1884 ALLFLNLIFLL

-1902 DIDGLCIAVAALL
+1902 DIDGLCIAVATLL

-1962 VITIV
+1962 VIAIV
-1967 LASANTNASQVYG
+1967 LASANTNASHVYG
-1980 KELYG
+1980 KQLYG
-1985 KDANGQGDDFCWIKN
+1985 RDANGQGGDDFCWIKN

-2013 IMFLMNIAMFIVVM
+2013 IMFLMNVAMFIVVM

-2172 HTENVFLDKPS
+2172 HTDNVF
-2183 SKFAQEDGEQTSI
+2183 
-2196 IPVHQVIDKVKGYCN
+2196 
-2211 PHSDNFYKNI
+2211 
-2221 IMSDTFS
+2221 
-2228 RSTKF
+2228 